1 MRKLFIPL
9 LLCSALEANEKNG
22 FFIEAGFETGL
33 LEGTQTQ
40 EKNYT
45 TTQTTTKTTTN
56 NYNYLPLNSIL
67 QRATNLFKDADI
79 SKLSFSSLS
88 PVRASLDLSGHLTI
102 ENFLPYNLNNVKLS
116 FTDAQGNVIDLGV
129 IETLPKQSKIVLSY
143 QQFNETKQVFD
154 NIMEEQ
160 KKYYEKEAERRKNKT
175 TSSVS
180 ETNREPSF
188 TFPTFEVLSTPH
200 SDPNTQRVFEAL
212 SKINTNLVMKYSD
225 TNNFE
230 SAKDKTEKFTAKTA
244 EEFTN
249 LMLNMIAVLDS
260 QSWGDAI
267 LNAPF
272 EFTDNKQSGE
282 CTNKGDSNDNCV
294 YPQKNGLVKSNVDKK
309 YVLDKQSIVNN
320 FRGKTDLD
328 VSLLNGAGVD
338 GLGSNTTPTNNDD
351 GKNYGQLAVV
361 ASALNPQKLFGTD
374 YKTIN
379 LADLRA
385 ILHEFSHTKGYTHNG
400 NMTYQRVPVV
410 GSNGQQEKK
419 DDGAL
424 KDSDG
429 LPYNVC
435 SLYGGQ
441 GQPSFPSNYPNSIY
455 HNCAD
460 VPAGFLG
467 VTAAVWQQ
475 LINQNALPIN
485 FANLNSQTNYNLN
498 ATLNTQDMANS
509 VIGTIQ
515 KTLTATSTT
524 TTTSYHHSKSLQR
537 FRSPLL
543 GINVKIGYQNY
554 FNDFIGL
561 AYYGIIKYNYA
572 KAANQKVQQ
581 LSYGGGIDLLLDFIT
596 TYSNKNSPTGIQT
609 RRNFS
614 SSFGI
619 FGGLRGL
626 YNSYYA
632 LNKVKGSGNLDAAT
646 GLNYRY
652 KHSKYSVGIS
662 IPLIQRK
669 ASVISSGSDYTNSFV
684 FNEGASHFKVF
695 FNYGWVF

>member
-9 LLCSALEANEKNG
+9 LLFSALEANEKNG

-40 EKNYT
+40 EKRH
-45 TTQTTTKTTTN
+45 TTTKNTYAT
-56 NYNYLPLNSIL
+56 YNYLPTDSVLK
-67 QRATNLFKDADI
+67 RAANLFTNAEAI
-79 SKLSFSSLS
+79 SKLKFSSLS
-88 PVRASLDLSGHLTI
+88 PVRVLYMYNGQLTI
-102 ENFLPYNLNNVKLS
+102 ENFLPYNLSNVKLS

-129 IETLPKQSKIVLSY
+129 IETIPKHSKIVLPG
-143 QQFNETKQVFD
+143 EAFD
-154 NIMEEQ
+154 SLKIDPYTLFLP
-160 KKYYEKEAERRKNKT
+160 KIEA
-175 TSSVS
+175 TSTSI
-180 ETNREPSF
+180 
-188 TFPTFEVLSTPH
+188 
-200 SDPNTQRVFEAL
+200 SDTNTQRVFETL
-212 SKINTNLVMKYSD
+212 NKIKTDLVVNYRNENK
-225 TNNFE
+225 F
-230 SAKDKTEKFTAKTA
+230 KDHENHWEAFTPQTA

-272 EFTDNKQSGE
+272 EFTNKGGGECDTSKENDCVNPGTNGVVNSQNKSYVLNKQ
-282 CTNKGDSNDNCV
+282 D
-294 YPQKNGLVKSNVDKK
+294 
-309 YVLDKQSIVNN
+309 IVNK
-320 FRGKTDLD
+320 FRNKADLD
-328 VSLLNGAGVD
+328 VIVLKDSGVV
-338 GLGSNTTPTNNDD
+338 GLGSDITPSNNDD
-351 GKNYGQLAVV
+351 GKHYGQLGVV
-361 ASALNPQKLFGTD
+361 ASALEPQKLFGND
-374 YKTIN
+374 LKTIN
-379 LADLRA
+379 LADLRT

-400 NMTYQRVPVV
+400 NMTYQRVPVMK
-410 GSNGQQEKK
+410 NGQVEKDNNGK
-419 DDGAL
+419 P

-441 GQPSFPSNYPNSIY
+441 GQSAFPSNYPNSIY

-475 LINQNALPIN
+475 LINQNALPIDY
-485 FANLNSQTNYNLN
+485 ANLSAQTNYNLN
-498 ATLNTQDMANS
+498 ASLNTQDLANS
-509 VIGTIQ
+509 MLGTIQ
-515 KTLTATSTT
+515 KTFVTSSVTNHYF
-524 TTTSYHHSKSLQR
+524 SSASQS
-537 FRSPLL
+537 FRSPIL
-543 GINVKIGYQNY
+543 GVNAKIGYQNY

-561 AYYGIIKYNYA
+561 AYYGIIKYNYS
-572 KAANQKVQQ
+572 KALNQKFQQ
-581 LSYGGGIDLLLDFIT
+581 LSYGGGIDLLVDFIT
-596 TYSNKNSPTGIQT
+596 TYSNKNSPTGVQT
-609 RRNFS
+609 KRNFS

-626 YNSYYA
+626 YNSYYV
-632 LNKVKGSGNLDAAT
+632 LNKVKGSGNLDVAT

-669 ASVISSGSDYTNSFV
+669 ASVVSSSSDYTNSFV

>member
-9 LLCSALEANEKNG
+9 LLFSALEANEKNG

-40 EKNYT
+40 EKRH
-45 TTQTTTKTTTN
+45 TTTKNTYAT
-56 NYNYLPLNSIL
+56 YNYLPTDTIL
-67 QRATNLFKDADI
+67 KRAANLFTDAKSI
-79 SKLSFSSLS
+79 SQLNFSSLS
-88 PVRASLDLSGHLTI
+88 PVKVLYVGGKLTI
-102 ENFLPYNLNNVKLS
+102 ENFLPYNLSNVKLS
-116 FTDAQGNVIDLGV
+116 FTDAQGNAIDLGV
-129 IETLPKQSKIVLSY
+129 IETIPKHSKIVLPG
-143 QQFNETKQVFD
+143 EAFD
-154 NIMEEQ
+154 SL
-160 KKYYEKEAERRKNKT
+160 KEAFDKIGPYTFFLPKFEA
-175 TSSVS
+175 TSTSI
-180 ETNREPSF
+180 
-188 TFPTFEVLSTPH
+188 
-200 SDPNTQRVFEAL
+200 SDANTQRVFETL
-212 SKINTNLVMKYSD
+212 NNIKTNLIMKYSNENPSNFN
-225 TNNFE
+225 TCPYNNNGNT
-230 SAKDKTEKFTAKTA
+230 KNDCWQNFTPQTA

-272 EFTDNKQSGE
+272 EFTNSPTDCDNDSSKCVNPGVNGRVDSKVDQQYILNKQG
-282 CTNKGDSNDNCV
+282 
-294 YPQKNGLVKSNVDKK
+294 
-309 YVLDKQSIVNN
+309 IVNN
-320 FRGKTDLD
+320 FRKKIEID
-328 VSLLNGAGVD
+328 
-338 GLGSNTTPTNNDD
+338 
-351 GKNYGQLAVV
+351 AVV
-361 ASALNPQKLFGTD
+361 LKNSGVVGLANGYGNDGEYGTLGVEAYALEPQKLFGND
-374 YKTIN
+374 LKTIN
-379 LADLRA
+379 LEDLRT

-400 NMTYQRVPVV
+400 NMTYQRVPT
-410 GSNGQQEKK
+410 GQNENGKP
-419 DDGAL
+419 

-435 SLYGGQ
+435 SLYGGSN
-441 GQPSFPSNYPNSIY
+441 QPAFPSNYPNSIY

-485 FANLNSQTNYNLN
+485 YANLGSQTNYNLN
-498 ATLNTQDMANS
+498 ASLNTQDLANS
-509 VIGTIQ
+509 MLGTIQ
-515 KTLTATSTT
+515 KTFVTSSVTNHYF
-524 TTTSYHHSKSLQR
+524 SSASQS
-537 FRSPLL
+537 FRSPIL
-543 GINVKIGYQNY
+543 GVNAKIGYQNY

-561 AYYGIIKYNYA
+561 AYYGIVKYNYS
-572 KAANQKVQQ
+572 KALNQKFQQ

-596 TYSNKNSPTGIQT
+596 TYSNKNSPIDIQT

-626 YNSYYA
+626 YNSYYV
-632 LNKVKGSGNLDAAT
+632 LNKVKGSGNLDVAT

-669 ASVISSGSDYTNSFV
+669 ASVVSSGSDYTNSFV

>member
-9 LLCSALEANEKNG
+9 LLFSALEANEKNG

-40 EKNYT
+40 EKRH
-45 TTQTTTKTTTN
+45 TTTKNTYAT
-56 NYNYLPLNSIL
+56 YNYLPTDTIL
-67 QRATNLFKDADI
+67 KRAANLFTDAKSI
-79 SKLSFSSLS
+79 SQLNFSSLS
-88 PVRASLDLSGHLTI
+88 PVKVLYIGGKLTI
-102 ENFLPYNLNNVKLS
+102 ENFLPYNLSNVKIS
-116 FTDAQGNVIDLGV
+116 FTDAQGNMIDLGV
-129 IETLPKQSKIVLSY
+129 IETIPKHSKIVLPG
-143 QQFNETKQVFD
+143 EAFD
-154 NIMEEQ
+154 SL
-160 KKYYEKEAERRKNKT
+160 KEAFDKIDPYTFFLPKFEA
-175 TSSVS
+175 TSTSVS
-180 ETNREPSF
+180 
-188 TFPTFEVLSTPH
+188 
-200 SDPNTQRVFEAL
+200 DANTQRVFETL
-212 SKINTNLVMKYSD
+212 NKIKTNLIMKYSNENPSNFN
-225 TNNFE
+225 TCPYNNNGNT
-230 SAKDKTEKFTAKTA
+230 KNDCWQPFTPQTA

-272 EFTDNKQSGE
+272 DFTNSSTDCDNDPSKCVNPGINGRVDSKVDQQYVLNKQG
-282 CTNKGDSNDNCV
+282 
-294 YPQKNGLVKSNVDKK
+294 
-309 YVLDKQSIVNN
+309 IVNN
-320 FRGKTDLD
+320 FRKKIEID
-328 VSLLNGAGVD
+328 
-338 GLGSNTTPTNNDD
+338 
-351 GKNYGQLAVV
+351 AVV
-361 ASALNPQKLFGTD
+361 LKNSGVVGLANGYGNDGEYGTLGVEAYALDPTKLFGNNL
-374 YKTIN
+374 KTIN
-379 LADLRA
+379 LADLRT
-385 ILHEFSHTKGYTHNG
+385 ILHEFSHTKGYGHNG
-400 NMTYQRVPVV
+400 NMTYQRVPT
-410 GSNGQQEKK
+410 GQSENGKP
-419 DDGAL
+419 

-441 GQPSFPSNYPNSIY
+441 GQSAFPSNYPNSIY

-485 FANLNSQTNYNLN
+485 FANLGSQTNYNLN
-498 ATLNTQDMANS
+498 ASLNTQDLANS
-509 VIGTIQ
+509 MLSTIQ
-515 KTLTATSTT
+515 KTFVTSSVTNHYF
-524 TTTSYHHSKSLQR
+524 SSASQN
-537 FRSPLL
+537 FRSPIL
-543 GINVKIGYQNY
+543 GVNAKIGYQNY

-581 LSYGGGIDLLLDFIT
+581 LSYGGGIDLLVDFIT
-596 TYSNKNSPTGIQT
+596 TYSNKNSPIGIQT

-632 LNKVKGSGNLDAAT
+632 LNKVKGSGNLDVAT

-669 ASVISSGSDYTNSFV
+669 ASIVSSDGDYTNSLV

>member
-40 EKNYT
+40 EKRHT

-180 ETNREPSF
+180 ETKREPSF

-272 EFTDNKQSGE
+272 DF
-282 CTNKGDSNDNCV
+282 TNKGGEECDTGKENECV
-294 YPQKNGLVKSNVDKK
+294 NPGTNGRVNSQNAS
-309 YVLDKQSIVNN
+309 YVLNKQDIVNK
-320 FRGKTDLD
+320 FRNKADLD
-328 VSLLNGAGVD
+328 VVVLKDSGVV
-338 GLGSNTTPTNNDD
+338 GLGSDITPSNNDD
-351 GKNYGQLAVV
+351 GKHYGQLGVV
-361 ASALNPQKLFGTD
+361 ASALDPKKLFGNNL
-374 YKTIN
+374 KTIN
-379 LADLRA
+379 LQDLRT

-400 NMTYQRVPVV
+400 NMTYQRVPT
-410 GSNGQQEKK
+410 GQNENGKP
-419 DDGAL
+419 

-485 FANLNSQTNYNLN
+485 FANLGSQTNYNLN
-498 ATLNTQDMANS
+498 ASLNTQDLANS
-509 VIGTIQ
+509 MLSTIQ
-515 KTLTATSTT
+515 KTFVTSSVTNHYFSS
-524 TTTSYHHSKSLQR
+524 TSQS
-537 FRSPLL
+537 FRSPIL
-543 GINVKIGYQNY
+543 GVNAKIGYQNY

-572 KAANQKVQQ
+572 KASSEKVQQ
-581 LSYGGGIDLLLDFIT
+581 LSYGGGIDLLVDFIT
-596 TYSNKNSPTGIQT
+596 TYSNKNNPIDIQT

-632 LNKVKGSGNLDAAT
+632 LNKVKGSGNLDVAT

-669 ASVISSGSDYTNSFV
+669 ASVVSSNGDYTDSLV

>member
-1 MRKLFIPL
+1 MKKLFIPL
-9 LLCSALEANEKNG
+9 LLFSTLEANEKNG

-40 EKNYT
+40 EKRH
-45 TTQTTTKTTTN
+45 TTTKNTYAT
-56 NYNYLPLNSIL
+56 YNYLPTDTIL
-67 QRATNLFKDADI
+67 KRAANLFTNAEAI
-79 SKLSFSSLS
+79 SKLKFSSLS
-88 PVRASLDLSGHLTI
+88 PVRVLYMYNGQLTI

-129 IETLPKQSKIVLSY
+129 IETIPKHSKIVLPG
-143 QQFNETKQVFD
+143 EAFD
-154 NIMEEQ
+154 SLKIDPYTLFLP
-160 KKYYEKEAERRKNKT
+160 KIEA
-175 TSSVS
+175 TSTSVS
-180 ETNREPSF
+180 
-188 TFPTFEVLSTPH
+188 
-200 SDPNTQRVFEAL
+200 DANTQRVFETL
-212 SKINTNLVMKYSD
+212 NKIKTNLIVNYRNENK
-225 TNNFE
+225 F
-230 SAKDKTEKFTAKTA
+230 KDHENHWEAFTPQTA

-272 EFTDNKQSGE
+272 EFTNKGEGGE
-282 CTNKGDSNDNCV
+282 CDTSKENDCV
-294 YPQKNGLVKSNVDKK
+294 NPGTNGLVNSKVDQQ
-309 YVLDKQSIVNN
+309 YVLNKQDIVNK
-320 FRGKTDLD
+320 FRNKADLD
-328 VSLLNGAGVD
+328 VVVLKDSGVV
-338 GLGSNTTPTNNDD
+338 GLGSDITPSNNDD
-351 GKNYGQLAVV
+351 GKHYGQLGVV
-361 ASALNPQKLFGTD
+361 ASALDPKKLFGND
-374 YKTIN
+374 LKTIK
-379 LADLRA
+379 LEDLRT

-400 NMTYQRVPVV
+400 NMTYQRVPVMKDGQV
-410 GSNGQQEKK
+410 EKDNNGKP
-419 DDGAL
+419 

-435 SLYGGQ
+435 SLYGGSN
-441 GQPSFPSNYPNSIY
+441 QPAFPSNYPNSIY

-485 FANLNSQTNYNLN
+485 YANLGSQTNYNLN
-498 ATLNTQDMANS
+498 ASLNTQDLANS
-509 VIGTIQ
+509 MLSTIQ
-515 KTLTATSTT
+515 KTFLTSSVTNHYSSSASQ
-524 TTTSYHHSKSLQR
+524 S
-537 FRSPLL
+537 FRSPIL
-543 GINVKIGYQNY
+543 GVNAKIGYQNY

-561 AYYGIIKYNYA
+561 AYYGIIKYNYS
-572 KAANQKVQQ
+572 KALNQKFQQ

-609 RRNFS
+609 RKNFS

-626 YNSYYA
+626 YNSYYV
-632 LNKVKGSGNLDAAT
+632 LNKVKGSGNLDVAT

-669 ASVISSGSDYTNSFV
+669 ASVVSSGGDYTNSFV

>member
-9 LLCSALEANEKNG
+9 LLFSALEANEKNG
-22 FFIEAGFETGL
+22 FFVEAGFETGL
-33 LEGTQTQ
+33 LEGAQTQ
-40 EKNYT
+40 EKRH
-45 TTQTTTKTTTN
+45 TTTKNTYAT
-56 NYNYLPLNSIL
+56 YNYLPTDAVLK
-67 QRATNLFKDADI
+67 RAANLFTNAEAI
-79 SKLSFSSLS
+79 SKLKFSSLS
-88 PVRASLDLSGHLTI
+88 PVRVLYMYNGQLTI
-102 ENFLPYNLNNVKLS
+102 ENFLPYNLSNVKLS

-129 IETLPKQSKIVLSY
+129 IETIPKHSKIVLPG
-143 QQFNETKQVFD
+143 EAFD
-154 NIMEEQ
+154 GLKIDPYTLFLP
-160 KKYYEKEAERRKNKT
+160 KIEA
-175 TSSVS
+175 TSTSVS
-180 ETNREPSF
+180 
-188 TFPTFEVLSTPH
+188 
-200 SDPNTQRVFEAL
+200 DANTQRVFETL
-212 SKINTNLVMKYSD
+212 NKIKTNLVVNYRNENK
-225 TNNFE
+225 F
-230 SAKDKTEKFTAKTA
+230 KDHENHWEAFTPQTA

-272 EFTDNKQSGE
+272 EFTNKGGGE
-282 CTNKGDSNDNCV
+282 CDTSKENDCV
-294 YPQKNGLVKSNVDKK
+294 NPGTNGLVNPQNKS
-309 YVLDKQSIVNN
+309 YVLNKQDIVNK
-320 FRGKTDLD
+320 FRNKADLD
-328 VSLLNGAGVD
+328 VVILKDSGVV
-338 GLGSNTTPTNNDD
+338 GLGSDITPSNNDD
-351 GKNYGQLAVV
+351 GKHYGQLGVV
-361 ASALNPQKLFGTD
+361 ASALDPKKLFGNNL
-374 YKTIN
+374 KTIN
-379 LADLRA
+379 LEDLRT

-400 NMTYQRVPVV
+400 NMTYQRVPT
-410 GSNGQQEKK
+410 GQNENGKP
-419 DDGAL
+419 

-435 SLYGGQ
+435 SRFNGSGQ
-441 GQPSFPSNYPNSIY
+441 TAFPSNYPNSIY

-498 ATLNTQDMANS
+498 ASLNTQDLANS
-509 VIGTIQ
+509 MLSTIQ
-515 KTLTATSTT
+515 KTFVTSSVTNHY
-524 TTTSYHHSKSLQR
+524 SSSASQS
-537 FRSPLL
+537 FRSPIL
-543 GINVKIGYQNY
+543 GVNAKIGYQNY

-581 LSYGGGIDLLLDFIT
+581 LSYGGGIDLLVDFIT
-596 TYSNKNSPTGIQT
+596 TYSNKNSPIDIQT

-632 LNKVKGSGNLDAAT
+632 LNKVKGSANLDVAT

-662 IPLIQRK
+662 VPLIQRK
-669 ASVISSGSDYTNSFV
+669 ASIVSSDGDYTNSLV

>member
-9 LLCSALEANEKNG
+9 LLFSALEANEKNG

-40 EKNYT
+40 EKRH
-45 TTQTTTKTTTN
+45 TTTKNTYAT
-56 NYNYLPLNSIL
+56 YSYLPTDSVLK
-67 QRATNLFKDADI
+67 RAANLFTDAKSI
-79 SKLSFSSLS
+79 SQLNFSSLS
-88 PVRASLDLSGHLTI
+88 PVKVLYIGGQLTI
-102 ENFLPYNLNNVKLS
+102 ENFLPYNLSNVKLS

-129 IETLPKQSKIVLSY
+129 IETIPKHSKIVLPG
-143 QQFNETKQVFD
+143 EAFD
-154 NIMEEQ
+154 SL
-160 KKYYEKEAERRKNKT
+160 KEAFDKISPYTFFFPKFET
-175 TSSVS
+175 TSTSI
-180 ETNREPSF
+180 
-188 TFPTFEVLSTPH
+188 
-200 SDPNTQRVFEAL
+200 SDANTQRVFETL
-212 SKINTNLVMKYSD
+212 NNIKTNLIMKYSNKNPSNFN
-225 TNNFE
+225 TCPYNNNGNT
-230 SAKDKTEKFTAKTA
+230 KNDCWQNFTPQTA

-272 EFTDNKQSGE
+272 EFTNKGGGGECDTSKENDCVNPGVNGRVDTKVDQQYILNKQG
-282 CTNKGDSNDNCV
+282 
-294 YPQKNGLVKSNVDKK
+294 
-309 YVLDKQSIVNN
+309 IINN
-320 FRGKTDLD
+320 FRKKIEID
-328 VSLLNGAGVD
+328 
-338 GLGSNTTPTNNDD
+338 
-351 GKNYGQLAVV
+351 AVV
-361 ASALNPQKLFGTD
+361 LKNSGVVGLANGYGNDGEYGTLGVEAYALEPKKLFGND
-374 YKTIN
+374 LKTIN
-379 LADLRA
+379 LEDLRT
-385 ILHEFSHTKGYTHNG
+385 ILHEFSHTKGYGHNG
-400 NMTYQRVPVV
+400 NMTYQRVPT
-410 GSNGQQEKK
+410 GQSENGKP
-419 DDGAL
+419 

-435 SLYGGQ
+435 SLYGGSN
-441 GQPSFPSNYPNSIY
+441 QPAFPSNYPNSIY

-485 FANLNSQTNYNLN
+485 YANLSAQTNYNLN
-498 ATLNTQDMANS
+498 ASLNTQDLANS
-509 VIGTIQ
+509 MLSTIQ
-515 KTLTATSTT
+515 KTFVTSSVTNHYF
-524 TTTSYHHSKSLQR
+524 SSASQS
-537 FRSPLL
+537 FRSPIL
-543 GINVKIGYQNY
+543 GVNAKIGYQNY

-561 AYYGIIKYNYA
+561 AYYGIVKYNYS
-572 KAANQKVQQ
+572 KALNQKFQQ

-596 TYSNKNSPTGIQT
+596 TYSNKNSPIGVQT

-626 YNSYYA
+626 YNSYYV
-632 LNKVKGSGNLDAAT
+632 LNKVKGSGNLDVAT

-669 ASVISSGSDYTNSFV
+669 ASVVSSGSDYTNSFV

>member
-9 LLCSALEANEKNG
+9 LLFSALEANEKNG

-40 EKNYT
+40 EKRYA
-45 TTQTTTKTTTN
+45 TTKNTYAT
-56 NYNYLPLNSIL
+56 YNYLPTDTIL
-67 QRATNLFKDADI
+67 KRAANLFTDAKSI
-79 SKLSFSSLS
+79 SQLNFSSLS
-88 PVRASLDLSGHLTI
+88 PVKVLYIGGKLTI
-102 ENFLPYNLNNVKLS
+102 ENFLPYNLSNVKLS

-129 IETLPKQSKIVLSY
+129 IETIPKHSKIVLPG
-143 QQFNETKQVFD
+143 EAFD
-154 NIMEEQ
+154 SL
-160 KKYYEKEAERRKNKT
+160 KEAFDKIGPYTFFLPKFEA
-175 TSSVS
+175 TSTSVS
-180 ETNREPSF
+180 
-188 TFPTFEVLSTPH
+188 
-200 SDPNTQRVFEAL
+200 DANTQRVFETL
-212 SKINTNLVMKYSD
+212 NKIKTNLIMKYSNENPSNFN
-225 TNNFE
+225 TCPYNNNGNT
-230 SAKDKTEKFTAKTA
+230 KNDCWQPFTPQTA

-272 EFTDNKQSGE
+272 EFTNSSTDCDN
-282 CTNKGDSNDNCV
+282 DSSKCV
-294 YPQKNGLVKSNVDKK
+294 NPGINGRVDSKVDQK
-309 YVLDKQSIVNN
+309 YVLNKQGIVNN
-320 FRGKTDLD
+320 FRKKIEID
-328 VSLLNGAGVD
+328 
-338 GLGSNTTPTNNDD
+338 
-351 GKNYGQLAVV
+351 AVV
-361 ASALNPQKLFGTD
+361 LKDSGVVGLANGYGNDGEYGTLGVEAYALEPQKLFGNNL
-374 YKTIN
+374 KTIN
-379 LADLRA
+379 LADLRT

-400 NMTYQRVPVV
+400 NMTYQRVPT
-410 GSNGQQEKK
+410 GQNENGKP
-419 DDGAL
+419 

-435 SLYGGQ
+435 SLYGGSN
-441 GQPSFPSNYPNSIY
+441 QPAFPSNYPNSIY

-485 FANLNSQTNYNLN
+485 YANLGSQTNYNLN
-498 ATLNTQDMANS
+498 ASLNTQDLANS
-509 VIGTIQ
+509 MLSTIQ
-515 KTLTATSTT
+515 KTFVTSSVTNHY
-524 TTTSYHHSKSLQR
+524 SSSASQS
-537 FRSPLL
+537 FRSPIL
-543 GINVKIGYQNY
+543 GVNAKIGYQNY

-572 KAANQKVQQ
+572 KAINQKVQQ

-596 TYSNKNSPTGIQT
+596 TYSNKNNPTGIQT
-609 RRNFS
+609 KRNFS

-626 YNSYYA
+626 YNSYYV
-632 LNKVKGSGNLDAAT
+632 LNKVKGSGNLDVAT

-669 ASVISSGSDYTNSFV
+669 ASIVSSGDGYTNSLV

>member
-1 MRKLFIPL
+1 MRKLFTSFL
-9 LLCSALEANEKNG
+9 LFSALEANEKNG

-40 EKNYT
+40 EKRH
-45 TTQTTTKTTTN
+45 TTTKNTYAT
-56 NYNYLPLNSIL
+56 YNYLPTDAVLK
-67 QRATNLFKDADI
+67 RAANLFTDAKSI
-79 SKLSFSSLS
+79 SQLNFSSLS
-88 PVRASLDLSGHLTI
+88 PVKVLYIGGKLTI
-102 ENFLPYNLNNVKLS
+102 ENFLPYNLSNVKIS

-129 IETLPKQSKIVLSY
+129 IETIPKHSKIVLPG
-143 QQFNETKQVFD
+143 EAFD
-154 NIMEEQ
+154 SL
-160 KKYYEKEAERRKNKT
+160 KEAFDKIGPYTFFFPKFEA
-175 TSSVS
+175 TSTSVS
-180 ETNREPSF
+180 
-188 TFPTFEVLSTPH
+188 
-200 SDPNTQRVFEAL
+200 DANTQRVFETL
-212 SKINTNLVMKYSD
+212 NKIKTNLIMKYSNENPSNFN
-225 TNNFE
+225 TCPYNNNGNT
-230 SAKDKTEKFTAKTA
+230 KNDCWQPFTPQTA

-272 EFTDNKQSGE
+272 DFTNSSTDCDNDLSKCVNPGINGRVDSKVDQQYVLNKQG
-282 CTNKGDSNDNCV
+282 
-294 YPQKNGLVKSNVDKK
+294 
-309 YVLDKQSIVNN
+309 IVNN
-320 FRGKTDLD
+320 FRKKIEID
-328 VSLLNGAGVD
+328 
-338 GLGSNTTPTNNDD
+338 
-351 GKNYGQLAVV
+351 AVV
-361 ASALNPQKLFGTD
+361 LKSSGVVGLANGYGNDGEYGTLGVEAYALDPKKLFGNNL
-374 YKTIN
+374 KTIN
-379 LADLRA
+379 LEDLRT
-385 ILHEFSHTKGYTHNG
+385 ILHEFSHTKGYGHNG
-400 NMTYQRVPVV
+400 NMTYQRVPT
-410 GSNGQQEKK
+410 GQNENGKP
-419 DDGAL
+419 

-441 GQPSFPSNYPNSIY
+441 GQSAFPSNYPNSIY

-485 FANLNSQTNYNLN
+485 FANLGSQTNYNLN
-498 ATLNTQDMANS
+498 ASLNTQDLANS
-509 VIGTIQ
+509 MLSTIQ
-515 KTLTATSTT
+515 KTFVTSSVTNHYF
-524 TTTSYHHSKSLQR
+524 SSASQN
-537 FRSPLL
+537 FRSPIL
-543 GINVKIGYQNY
+543 GVNAKIGYQNY

-596 TYSNKNSPTGIQT
+596 TYSNKNSPIDIQT

-632 LNKVKGSGNLDAAT
+632 LNKVKGSGNLDVAT

-669 ASVISSGSDYTNSFV
+669 ASIVSSNGDYTNSFV

>member
-9 LLCSALEANEKNG
+9 LLFSALEANEKNG

-40 EKNYT
+40 EKRH
-45 TTQTTTKTTTN
+45 TTTKNTYAT
-56 NYNYLPLNSIL
+56 YNYLPTDTIL
-67 QRATNLFKDADI
+67 KRAANLFTDAKSI
-79 SKLSFSSLS
+79 SQLNFSSLS
-88 PVRASLDLSGHLTI
+88 PVKVLYIGGKLTI
-102 ENFLPYNLNNVKLS
+102 ENFLPYNLSNVKLS
-116 FTDAQGNVIDLGV
+116 FKDAQGNVIDLGV
-129 IETLPKQSKIVLSY
+129 IETIPKHSKIVLPG
-143 QQFNETKQVFD
+143 EAFD
-154 NIMEEQ
+154 SL
-160 KKYYEKEAERRKNKT
+160 KEAFDKIDPYTFFFPKFEA
-175 TSSVS
+175 TSTSVS
-180 ETNREPSF
+180 
-188 TFPTFEVLSTPH
+188 
-200 SDPNTQRVFEAL
+200 DANTQRVFETL
-212 SKINTNLVMKYSD
+212 NKIKTNLIMKYSNENP
-225 TNNFE
+225 NNFNTCPYNNNGNT
-230 SAKDKTEKFTAKTA
+230 KNDCWQPFTPQTA

-272 EFTDNKQSGE
+272 EFTNSSTDCDNDPSKCVNPGTNGRVDSKVDQQYVLNKQG
-282 CTNKGDSNDNCV
+282 
-294 YPQKNGLVKSNVDKK
+294 
-309 YVLDKQSIVNN
+309 IVNN
-320 FRGKTDLD
+320 FRKKIEID
-328 VSLLNGAGVD
+328 
-338 GLGSNTTPTNNDD
+338 
-351 GKNYGQLAVV
+351 AVV
-361 ASALNPQKLFGTD
+361 LKNSGVVGLANGYGNDGEYGTLGVEAYALEPQKLFSD
-374 YKTIN
+374 NLKTIN
-379 LADLRA
+379 LEDLRT
-385 ILHEFSHTKGYTHNG
+385 ILHEFSHTKGYGHNG
-400 NMTYQRVPVV
+400 NMTYQRVPT
-410 GSNGQQEKK
+410 GQNENGKP
-419 DDGAL
+419 

-435 SLYGGQ
+435 SLYGKSN
-441 GQPSFPSNYPNSIY
+441 QPAFPSNYPNSIY

-485 FANLNSQTNYNLN
+485 YANLGSQTNYNLN
-498 ATLNTQDMANS
+498 ASLNTQDMANS
-509 VIGTIQ
+509 VISTIQ
-515 KTLTATSTT
+515 KTFVTSSVTNHYF
-524 TTTSYHHSKSLQR
+524 SSASQS
-537 FRSPLL
+537 FRSPIL
-543 GINVKIGYQNY
+543 GVNAKIGYQNY

-561 AYYGIIKYNYA
+561 AYYGIIKYNYS
-572 KAANQKVQQ
+572 KAVNEKVQQ

-596 TYSNKNSPTGIQT
+596 TYSNKNSPTDIQT

-626 YNSYYA
+626 YNSYYV
-632 LNKVKGSGNLDAAT
+632 LNKVKGSANLDVAT

-669 ASVISSGSDYTNSFV
+669 ARVVSSSGDYTNSFV

>member
-9 LLCSALEANEKNG
+9 LLFSALEANQKNG

-40 EKNYT
+40 E
-45 TTQTTTKTTTN
+45 QRRTTTKNTYAT
-56 NYNYLPLNSIL
+56 YNYLPTDTIL
-67 QRATNLFKDADI
+67 KRAANLFTDSKSI
-79 SKLSFSSLS
+79 SQLNFSSLS
-88 PVRASLDLSGHLTI
+88 PVKVLYIGGKLTI

-129 IETLPKQSKIVLSY
+129 IETIPKHSKIVLPGDA
-143 QQFNETKQVFD
+143 FD
-154 NIMEEQ
+154 SL
-160 KKYYEKEAERRKNKT
+160 KEAFDKIDPYTFFFPKFEA
-175 TSSVS
+175 TSTSVS
-180 ETNREPSF
+180 
-188 TFPTFEVLSTPH
+188 
-200 SDPNTQRVFEAL
+200 DANTQRVFETL
-212 SKINTNLVMKYSD
+212 NKIKTNLIMKYSNENP
-225 TNNFE
+225 NNFNTCPYNNNGNT
-230 SAKDKTEKFTAKTA
+230 KNDCWQPFTPQTA

-272 EFTDNKQSGE
+272 DFTNSSTDCDNDLSKCVNPGINGRVDSKVDQQYVLNKQG
-282 CTNKGDSNDNCV
+282 
-294 YPQKNGLVKSNVDKK
+294 
-309 YVLDKQSIVNN
+309 IVNN
-320 FRGKTDLD
+320 FRKKIEID
-328 VSLLNGAGVD
+328 
-338 GLGSNTTPTNNDD
+338 
-351 GKNYGQLAVV
+351 AVV
-361 ASALNPQKLFGTD
+361 LKNSGVVGLANGYGNDGEYGTLGVEASALDPKKLFGND
-374 YKTIN
+374 LKTIK
-379 LADLRA
+379 LEDLRT

-400 NMTYQRVPVV
+400 NMTYQRVPT
-410 GSNGQQEKK
+410 GQNENGKP
-419 DDGAL
+419 

-441 GQPSFPSNYPNSIY
+441 GQSAFPSNYPNSIY

-485 FANLNSQTNYNLN
+485 YANLGSQTNYNLN
-498 ATLNTQDMANS
+498 ASLNTQDLANS
-509 VIGTIQ
+509 MLSTIQ
-515 KTLTATSTT
+515 KTFVTSSVTNHYSSS
-524 TTTSYHHSKSLQR
+524 TSQS
-537 FRSPLL
+537 FRSPIL
-543 GINVKIGYQNY
+543 GVNAKIGYQNY

-572 KAANQKVQQ
+572 KAINQKVQQ

-596 TYSNKNSPTGIQT
+596 TYSNKNNPTDIQT
-609 RRNFS
+609 KRNFS

-626 YNSYYA
+626 YNSYYV
-632 LNKVKGSGNLDAAT
+632 LNKVKESGNLDVAT

-669 ASVISSGSDYTNSFV
+669 ASVVSSGGDYTNSFV

>member
-1 MRKLFIPL
+1 MRKLFTSFL
-9 LLCSALEANEKNG
+9 LFSALEANEKNG

-40 EKNYT
+40 EKRH
-45 TTQTTTKTTTN
+45 TTTKNTYAT
-56 NYNYLPLNSIL
+56 YNYLPTDTIL
-67 QRATNLFKDADI
+67 KRAANLFTNAEAI
-79 SKLSFSSLS
+79 SKLKFSSLS
-88 PVRASLDLSGHLTI
+88 PVRVLYMLNGQLTI
-102 ENFLPYNLNNVKLS
+102 ENFLPYNLSNVKLS

-129 IETLPKQSKIVLSY
+129 IETIPKHSKIVLPG
-143 QQFNETKQVFD
+143 EAFD
-154 NIMEEQ
+154 SLKVDPYTLFLPKI
-160 KKYYEKEAERRKNKT
+160 EA
-175 TSSVS
+175 TSTSVS
-180 ETNREPSF
+180 
-188 TFPTFEVLSTPH
+188 
-200 SDPNTQRVFEAL
+200 DANTQRVFETL
-212 SKINTNLVMKYSD
+212 NKIKTDLVVNYRNENK
-225 TNNFE
+225 F
-230 SAKDKTEKFTAKTA
+230 KDHENHWEAFTPQTA

-272 EFTDNKQSGE
+272 DF
-282 CTNKGDSNDNCV
+282 TNKGGEECDTGKENECV
-294 YPQKNGLVKSNVDKK
+294 NPGTNGRVNSQNAS
-309 YVLDKQSIVNN
+309 YVLNKQDIVNK
-320 FRGKTDLD
+320 FRNKADLD
-328 VSLLNGAGVD
+328 VVVLKDSGVV
-338 GLGSNTTPTNNDD
+338 GLGSDITPSNNDD
-351 GKNYGQLAVV
+351 GKHYGQLGVV
-361 ASALNPQKLFGTD
+361 ASALDPTKLFGNNL
-374 YKTIN
+374 KTIN
-379 LADLRA
+379 LADLRT

-400 NMTYQRVPVV
+400 NMTYQRVPT
-410 GSNGQQEKK
+410 GQNENGKP
-419 DDGAL
+419 

-441 GQPSFPSNYPNSIY
+441 GQSAFPSNYPNSIY

-485 FANLNSQTNYNLN
+485 FANLGSQTNYNLN
-498 ATLNTQDMANS
+498 ASLNTQDLANS
-509 VIGTIQ
+509 MLSTIQ
-515 KTLTATSTT
+515 KTFVTSSVTNHYF
-524 TTTSYHHSKSLQR
+524 SSASQN
-537 FRSPLL
+537 FRSPIL
-543 GINVKIGYQNY
+543 GVNAKIGYQNY

-572 KAANQKVQQ
+572 KASSEKVQQ

-596 TYSNKNSPTGIQT
+596 TYSNKNSPIDIQT

-632 LNKVKGSGNLDAAT
+632 LNKVKGSANLDVAT

-669 ASVISSGSDYTNSFV
+669 ASIISSDGDYTNSFV
-684 FNEGASHFKVF
+684 FNEGAGHFKVF

>member
-9 LLCSALEANEKNG
+9 LLFSALEANEKNG

-40 EKNYT
+40 EKRH
-45 TTQTTTKTTTN
+45 TTTKNTYAT
-56 NYNYLPLNSIL
+56 YNYLPTDAVLK
-67 QRATNLFKDADI
+67 RAANLFTSAEAI
-79 SKLSFSSLS
+79 SKLKFSSLS
-88 PVRASLDLSGHLTI
+88 PVRVLYMYNGQLTI
-102 ENFLPYNLNNVKLS
+102 ENFLPYNLSNVKLS

-129 IETLPKQSKIVLSY
+129 IETIPKHSKIVLPG
-143 QQFNETKQVFD
+143 ETFD
-154 NIMEEQ
+154 SLKIDPYTLFLP
-160 KKYYEKEAERRKNKT
+160 KIEA
-175 TSSVS
+175 TSTSA
-180 ETNREPSF
+180 
-188 TFPTFEVLSTPH
+188 
-200 SDPNTQRVFEAL
+200 SDANTQRVFETL
-212 SKINTNLVMKYSD
+212 NKIKTDLVVNYRNENK
-225 TNNFE
+225 F
-230 SAKDKTEKFTAKTA
+230 KDHENHWEAFTPQTA

-272 EFTDNKQSGE
+272 DF
-282 CTNKGDSNDNCV
+282 TNKGGGEECDTSKENECV
-294 YPQKNGLVKSNVDKK
+294 NPGTNGRVNSQNES
-309 YVLDKQSIVNN
+309 YVLNKQDIVNK
-320 FRGKTDLD
+320 FRNKADLD
-328 VSLLNGAGVD
+328 VVVLKDSGVV
-338 GLGSNTTPTNNDD
+338 GLGSDITPSNNDD
-351 GKNYGQLAVV
+351 GKHYGQLGVV
-361 ASALNPQKLFGTD
+361 ASALDPTKLFGNNL
-374 YKTIN
+374 KTIN
-379 LADLRA
+379 LEDLRT
-385 ILHEFSHTKGYTHNG
+385 ILHEFSHTKGYGHNG
-400 NMTYQRVPVV
+400 NMTYQRVPT
-410 GSNGQQEKK
+410 GQNENGKP
-419 DDGAL
+419 

-441 GQPSFPSNYPNSIY
+441 GQSAFPSNYPNSIY

-485 FANLNSQTNYNLN
+485 FANLGSQTNYNLN
-498 ATLNTQDMANS
+498 ASLNTQDLANS
-509 VIGTIQ
+509 MLSTIQ
-515 KTLTATSTT
+515 KTFVTSSVTNHYF
-524 TTTSYHHSKSLQR
+524 SSASQN
-537 FRSPLL
+537 FRSPIL
-543 GINVKIGYQNY
+543 GVNAKIGYQNY

-596 TYSNKNSPTGIQT
+596 TYSNKNNPIDIQT

-632 LNKVKGSGNLDAAT
+632 LNKVKGSGNLDVAT

-669 ASVISSGSDYTNSFV
+669 ASIVSSDGDYTNSLV

>member
-9 LLCSALEANEKNG
+9 LLFSALEANEKNG

-33 LEGTQTQ
+33 LEGAQTQ
-40 EKNYT
+40 EKRH
-45 TTQTTTKTTTN
+45 TTTKNTYAT
-56 NYNYLPLNSIL
+56 YNYLPTDTIL
-67 QRATNLFKDADI
+67 KRAANLFTDAKSI
-79 SKLSFSSLS
+79 SQLTFSSLS
-88 PVRASLDLSGHLTI
+88 PVKVLYVGGKLTI
-102 ENFLPYNLNNVKLS
+102 ENFLPYNLSNVKLS

-129 IETLPKQSKIVLSY
+129 IETIPKHSKIVLPG
-143 QQFNETKQVFD
+143 EAFD
-154 NIMEEQ
+154 SL
-160 KKYYEKEAERRKNKT
+160 KEAFDKISPYTFFFPKFET
-175 TSSVS
+175 TSTSI
-180 ETNREPSF
+180 
-188 TFPTFEVLSTPH
+188 
-200 SDPNTQRVFEAL
+200 SDTNTQRVFETL
-212 SKINTNLVMKYSD
+212 NKIKTNLIMKYSNENP
-225 TNNFE
+225 NNFNTCPYNNNGNT
-230 SAKDKTEKFTAKTA
+230 KNDCWQNFTPQTA

-272 EFTDNKQSGE
+272 EFTNSSTDCDNNPSKCVNPGVNGRVDTKVDQQYILNKQG
-282 CTNKGDSNDNCV
+282 
-294 YPQKNGLVKSNVDKK
+294 
-309 YVLDKQSIVNN
+309 IINN
-320 FRGKTDLD
+320 FRKKIEID
-328 VSLLNGAGVD
+328 
-338 GLGSNTTPTNNDD
+338 
-351 GKNYGQLAVV
+351 AVV
-361 ASALNPQKLFGTD
+361 LKNSGVVGLANGYGNDGEYGTLGVEAYALEPQKLFGND
-374 YKTIN
+374 LKTIN
-379 LADLRA
+379 LEDLRT

-400 NMTYQRVPVV
+400 NMTYQRVPT
-410 GSNGQQEKK
+410 GQNENGKP
-419 DDGAL
+419 

-441 GQPSFPSNYPNSIY
+441 GQSAFPSNYPNSIY

-475 LINQNALPIN
+475 LINQNALPIDY
-485 FANLNSQTNYNLN
+485 ANLSAQTNYNLN
-498 ATLNTQDMANS
+498 ASLNTQDLANS
-509 VIGTIQ
+509 MLGTIQ
-515 KTLTATSTT
+515 KTFVTSSVTNHYF
-524 TTTSYHHSKSLQR
+524 SSASQS
-537 FRSPLL
+537 FRSPIL
-543 GINVKIGYQNY
+543 GVNAKIGYQNY

-561 AYYGIIKYNYA
+561 AYYGIIKYNYS
-572 KAANQKVQQ
+572 KALNQKFQQ
-581 LSYGGGIDLLLDFIT
+581 LSYGGGIDLLVDFIT
-596 TYSNKNSPTGIQT
+596 TYSNKNSPTGVQT
-609 RRNFS
+609 KRNFS

-626 YNSYYA
+626 YNSYYV
-632 LNKVKGSGNLDAAT
+632 LNKVKGSGNLDVAT

-669 ASVISSGSDYTNSFV
+669 ASVVSSSSDYTNSFV

>member
-40 EKNYT
+40 EKRH
-45 TTQTTTKTTTN
+45 TTTKNTYTT
-56 NYNYLPLNSIL
+56 YNYLPTDTIL
-67 QRATNLFKDADI
+67 KRAANLFTDAKSI
-79 SKLSFSSLS
+79 SQLNFSSLS
-88 PVRASLDLSGHLTI
+88 PVKVLYIGGKLTI
-102 ENFLPYNLNNVKLS
+102 ENFLPYNLSNVKLS

-129 IETLPKQSKIVLSY
+129 IETIPKHSKIVLPGDA
-143 QQFNETKQVFD
+143 FD
-154 NIMEEQ
+154 SL
-160 KKYYEKEAERRKNKT
+160 KKAFDKIDPYTFFLPKFEA
-175 TSSVS
+175 TSTSVS
-180 ETNREPSF
+180 
-188 TFPTFEVLSTPH
+188 
-200 SDPNTQRVFEAL
+200 DANTQRVFETL
-212 SKINTNLVMKYSD
+212 NKIKTNLIMKYSNENPSNFN
-225 TNNFE
+225 TCPYNNNGNT
-230 SAKDKTEKFTAKTA
+230 KNDCWQPFTPQTA

-272 EFTDNKQSGE
+272 DFTNSSTDCDNDPSKCVNPGINGRVDSKVDQQYVLNKQG
-282 CTNKGDSNDNCV
+282 
-294 YPQKNGLVKSNVDKK
+294 
-309 YVLDKQSIVNN
+309 IVNN
-320 FRGKTDLD
+320 FRKKIEID
-328 VSLLNGAGVD
+328 
-338 GLGSNTTPTNNDD
+338 
-351 GKNYGQLAVV
+351 AVV
-361 ASALNPQKLFGTD
+361 LKNSGVVGLANGYGNDGEYGTLGVEAYALDPKKLFGNNL
-374 YKTIN
+374 KTIN
-379 LADLRA
+379 LEDLRT
-385 ILHEFSHTKGYTHNG
+385 ILHEFSHTKGYGHNG
-400 NMTYQRVPVV
+400 NMTYQRVPT
-410 GSNGQQEKK
+410 GQNENGKP
-419 DDGAL
+419 

-441 GQPSFPSNYPNSIY
+441 GQSAFPSNYPNSIY

-485 FANLNSQTNYNLN
+485 FANLGSQTNYNLN
-498 ATLNTQDMANS
+498 ASLNTQDLANS
-509 VIGTIQ
+509 MLSTIQ
-515 KTLTATSTT
+515 KTFVTSSVTNHYY
-524 TTTSYHHSKSLQR
+524 SSASQN
-537 FRSPLL
+537 FRSPIL
-543 GINVKIGYQNY
+543 GVNAKIGYQNY

-581 LSYGGGIDLLLDFIT
+581 LSYGGGIDLLVDFIT
-596 TYSNKNSPTGIQT
+596 TYSNKNNPIDIQT

-632 LNKVKGSGNLDAAT
+632 LNKVKGSGNLDVAT

-669 ASVISSGSDYTNSFV
+669 ASIVSSGGDYTNSLV

>member
-9 LLCSALEANEKNG
+9 LLFSALEANEKNG

-40 EKNYT
+40 EKRH
-45 TTQTTTKTTTN
+45 TTTKNTYAT
-56 NYNYLPLNSIL
+56 YNYLPTDTIL
-67 QRATNLFKDADI
+67 KRAANLFTNAEAI
-79 SKLSFSSLS
+79 SKLKFSSLS
-88 PVRASLDLSGHLTI
+88 PVRVLYMYNGQLTI
-102 ENFLPYNLNNVKLS
+102 ENFLPYNLSNVKLS

-129 IETLPKQSKIVLSY
+129 IETIPKHSKIVLPG
-143 QQFNETKQVFD
+143 EAFD
-154 NIMEEQ
+154 SLKVDPYTLFLPKI
-160 KKYYEKEAERRKNKT
+160 EA
-175 TSSVS
+175 TSTSVS
-180 ETNREPSF
+180 
-188 TFPTFEVLSTPH
+188 
-200 SDPNTQRVFEAL
+200 DANTQRVFETL
-212 SKINTNLVMKYSD
+212 NKIKTDLVVNYRNENK
-225 TNNFE
+225 FE
-230 SAKDKTEKFTAKTA
+230 GHENHWEAFTPQTA

-272 EFTDNKQSGE
+272 EFTNKGGGGE
-282 CTNKGDSNDNCV
+282 CDTSKENDCV
-294 YPQKNGLVKSNVDKK
+294 NPGTNGLVNSQNKS
-309 YVLDKQSIVNN
+309 YVLNKQDIINK
-320 FRGKTDLD
+320 FRNKADLD
-328 VSLLNGAGVD
+328 VVILKDSGVV
-338 GLGSNTTPTNNDD
+338 GLGSDITPSNNDD
-351 GKNYGQLAVV
+351 GKHYGQLGVV
-361 ASALNPQKLFGTD
+361 ASALDPTKLFGNNL
-374 YKTIN
+374 KTIN
-379 LADLRA
+379 LEDLRT

-400 NMTYQRVPVV
+400 NMTYQRVPVMKDGQV
-410 GSNGQQEKK
+410 EKDNNGKP
-419 DDGAL
+419 

-435 SLYGGQ
+435 SLYGKSN
-441 GQPSFPSNYPNSIY
+441 QPAFPSNYPNSIY

-498 ATLNTQDMANS
+498 ASLNTQDLANS
-509 VIGTIQ
+509 MLSTIQ
-515 KTLTATSTT
+515 KTFVTSSVTNHYSSS
-524 TTTSYHHSKSLQR
+524 TSQS
-537 FRSPLL
+537 FRSPIL
-543 GINVKIGYQNY
+543 GVNAKIGYQNY

-572 KAANQKVQQ
+572 KAINQKVQQ

-596 TYSNKNSPTGIQT
+596 TYSNKNNPTGIQT
-609 RRNFS
+609 KRNFS

-626 YNSYYA
+626 YNSYYV

-669 ASVISSGSDYTNSFV
+669 ASIISSGDGYTNSLV

>member
-1 MRKLFIPL
+1 MKKLFIPL
-9 LLCSALEANEKNG
+9 LLFSALEANEKNG

-33 LEGTQTQ
+33 LEGVQTQ
-40 EKNYT
+40 EKRH
-45 TTQTTTKTTTN
+45 TTTKNTYAT
-56 NYNYLPLNSIL
+56 YNYLPTDTIL
-67 QRATNLFKDADI
+67 KRAANLFTNAEAI
-79 SKLSFSSLS
+79 SKLKFSSLS
-88 PVRASLDLSGHLTI
+88 PIRVLYMYNGQLTI
-102 ENFLPYNLNNVKLS
+102 ENFLPYNLSNVKLS

-129 IETLPKQSKIVLSY
+129 IETIPKHSKIVLPG
-143 QQFNETKQVFD
+143 EAFD
-154 NIMEEQ
+154 SL
-160 KKYYEKEAERRKNKT
+160 KEAFDKIDPYTFFFPKFEA
-175 TSSVS
+175 TSTSVS
-180 ETNREPSF
+180 
-188 TFPTFEVLSTPH
+188 
-200 SDPNTQRVFEAL
+200 DANTQRVFETL
-212 SKINTNLVMKYSD
+212 NKIKTNLVVNYRNENK
-225 TNNFE
+225 FE
-230 SAKDKTEKFTAKTA
+230 GHENHWEAFTPQTA

-272 EFTDNKQSGE
+272 EFTNKGGGGE
-282 CTNKGDSNDNCV
+282 CDTSKENDCV
-294 YPQKNGLVKSNVDKK
+294 NPGTNGLVNSQNKS
-309 YVLDKQSIVNN
+309 YVLNKQDIVNK
-320 FRGKTDLD
+320 FRNKADLD
-328 VSLLNGAGVD
+328 VVVLKDSGVV
-338 GLGSNTTPTNNDD
+338 GLGSDITPSNNDD
-351 GKNYGQLAVV
+351 GKHYGQLGVV
-361 ASALNPQKLFGTD
+361 ASALDPKKLFGND
-374 YKTIN
+374 LKTIN
-379 LADLRA
+379 LADLRT

-400 NMTYQRVPVV
+400 NMTYQRVPT
-410 GSNGQQEKK
+410 GQNKNGKP
-419 DDGAL
+419 

-435 SLYGGQ
+435 SLYEGSNQ
-441 GQPSFPSNYPNSIY
+441 SAFPSNYPNSIY

-485 FANLNSQTNYNLN
+485 YANLGSQTNYNLN
-498 ATLNTQDMANS
+498 ASLNTQDLANS
-509 VIGTIQ
+509 MLGTIQ
-515 KTLTATSTT
+515 KTFVTSSVTNHY
-524 TTTSYHHSKSLQR
+524 SSSASQS
-537 FRSPLL
+537 FRSPIL
-543 GINVKIGYQNY
+543 GVNAKIGYQNY

-561 AYYGIIKYNYA
+561 AYYGIIKYNYS
-572 KAANQKVQQ
+572 KAVNQKFQQ

-596 TYSNKNSPTGIQT
+596 TYSNKNNPTGIQT
-609 RRNFS
+609 KKNFS

-626 YNSYYA
+626 YNSYYV
-632 LNKVKGSGNLDAAT
+632 LNKVKGSGNLDVAT

-669 ASVISSGSDYTNSFV
+669 ASIVSSGGDYTNSFV

>member
-1 MRKLFIPL
+1 MKKLFIPL
-9 LLCSALEANEKNG
+9 LLFSALEANEKNG

-40 EKNYT
+40 EKRH
-45 TTQTTTKTTTN
+45 TTTKNTYAT
-56 NYNYLPLNSIL
+56 YNYLPTDTIL
-67 QRATNLFKDADI
+67 KRAANLFTNAEAI
-79 SKLSFSSLS
+79 SKLKFSSLS
-88 PVRASLDLSGHLTI
+88 PVRVLYMYNGQLTI

-129 IETLPKQSKIVLSY
+129 IETIPKHSKIVLPG
-143 QQFNETKQVFD
+143 EAFD
-154 NIMEEQ
+154 SLKIDPYTLFLP
-160 KKYYEKEAERRKNKT
+160 KIEA
-175 TSSVS
+175 TSTSI
-180 ETNREPSF
+180 
-188 TFPTFEVLSTPH
+188 
-200 SDPNTQRVFEAL
+200 SDANTQRVFETL
-212 SKINTNLVMKYSD
+212 NKIKTNLVVNYRNENK
-225 TNNFE
+225 F
-230 SAKDKTEKFTAKTA
+230 KDHENHWEAFTPQTA

-272 EFTDNKQSGE
+272 EFTNKGGGGE
-282 CTNKGDSNDNCV
+282 CDTSNECV
-294 YPQKNGLVKSNVDKK
+294 NPGTNGLVNSQNQQ
-309 YVLDKQSIVNN
+309 YVLNKQDIVNK
-320 FRGKTDLD
+320 FRNKADLD
-328 VSLLNGAGVD
+328 VIVLKDSGVV
-338 GLGSNTTPTNNDD
+338 GLGSDITPSNNDD
-351 GKNYGQLAVV
+351 GKHYGQLGVV
-361 ASALNPQKLFGTD
+361 ASALDPKKLFGND
-374 YKTIN
+374 LKTIN
-379 LADLRA
+379 LADLRT

-400 NMTYQRVPVV
+400 NMTYQRVPT
-410 GSNGQQEKK
+410 GQTENGKP
-419 DDGAL
+419 

-435 SLYGGQ
+435 SRFNGS
-441 GQPSFPSNYPNSIY
+441 GQPAFPSNYPNSIY

-485 FANLNSQTNYNLN
+485 YANLGSQTNYNLN
-498 ATLNTQDMANS
+498 ASLNTQDLANS
-509 VIGTIQ
+509 MLSTIQ
-515 KTLTATSTT
+515 KTFVTSSVTNHY
-524 TTTSYHHSKSLQR
+524 SSSASQS
-537 FRSPLL
+537 FRSPIL
-543 GINVKIGYQNY
+543 GINAKIGYQNY

-561 AYYGIIKYNYA
+561 AYYGIVKYNYS
-572 KAANQKVQQ
+572 KAINQKFQQ

-596 TYSNKNSPTGIQT
+596 TYSNKNNPTGVQT

-626 YNSYYA
+626 YNSYYV
-632 LNKVKGSGNLDAAT
+632 LNKVKGSGNLDVAT

-669 ASVISSGSDYTNSFV
+669 ASVVSSGSDYTNSFV

>member
-9 LLCSALEANEKNG
+9 LLFSALEANEKNG

-33 LEGTQTQ
+33 LEGAQTQ
-40 EKNYT
+40 EKRH
-45 TTQTTTKTTTN
+45 TTTKNTYAT
-56 NYNYLPLNSIL
+56 YNYLPTDTIL
-67 QRATNLFKDADI
+67 KRAANLFTNAEAI
-79 SKLSFSSLS
+79 SKLKFSSLS
-88 PVRASLDLSGHLTI
+88 PVRVLYMYNGQLTI
-102 ENFLPYNLNNVKLS
+102 ENFLPYNLSNVKLS

-129 IETLPKQSKIVLSY
+129 IETIPKHSKIILPGEAFDSLKIDPYTLFLPKI
-143 QQFNETKQVFD
+143 
-154 NIMEEQ
+154 
-160 KKYYEKEAERRKNKT
+160 EA
-175 TSSVS
+175 TSTSVS
-180 ETNREPSF
+180 
-188 TFPTFEVLSTPH
+188 
-200 SDPNTQRVFEAL
+200 DANTQRVFETL
-212 SKINTNLVMKYSD
+212 NKIKTDLVVNYRNENK
-225 TNNFE
+225 F
-230 SAKDKTEKFTAKTA
+230 KDHENHWEAFTPQTA

-272 EFTDNKQSGE
+272 EFTNKGGGGE
-282 CTNKGDSNDNCV
+282 CDTNKENDCV
-294 YPQKNGLVKSNVDKK
+294 NPGTNGLVNSQNKS
-309 YVLDKQSIVNN
+309 YVLNKQDIVNK
-320 FRGKTDLD
+320 FRNKADLD
-328 VSLLNGAGVD
+328 VVVLKDSGVV
-338 GLGSNTTPTNNDD
+338 GLGSDITPSNNDD
-351 GKNYGQLAVV
+351 GKHYGQLGVV
-361 ASALNPQKLFGTD
+361 ASALDPTKLFGND
-374 YKTIN
+374 LKTIN
-379 LADLRA
+379 LEDLRT
-385 ILHEFSHTKGYTHNG
+385 ILHEFSHTKGYGHNG
-400 NMTYQRVPVV
+400 NMTYQRVPT
-410 GSNGQQEKK
+410 GQNENGKP
-419 DDGAL
+419 

-435 SLYGGQ
+435 SLYGGSN
-441 GQPSFPSNYPNSIY
+441 QPAFPSNYPNSIY

-485 FANLNSQTNYNLN
+485 YANLNAQTNYNLN
-498 ATLNTQDMANS
+498 ASLNTQDLANS
-509 VIGTIQ
+509 MLSTIQ
-515 KTLTATSTT
+515 KTFVTSSVTNHY
-524 TTTSYHHSKSLQR
+524 SSSASQS
-537 FRSPLL
+537 FRSPIL
-543 GINVKIGYQNY
+543 GVNAKIGYQNY

-561 AYYGIIKYNYA
+561 AYYGIVKYNYS
-572 KAANQKVQQ
+572 KALNQKFQQ

-596 TYSNKNSPTGIQT
+596 TYSNKNSPIGVQT

-626 YNSYYA
+626 YNSYYV
-632 LNKVKGSGNLDAAT
+632 LNKVKGSGNLDVAT

-669 ASVISSGSDYTNSFV
+669 ASVVSSGGDYTNSFV

>member
-9 LLCSALEANEKNG
+9 LLFSALEANEKNG

-40 EKNYT
+40 EKRH
-45 TTQTTTKTTTN
+45 TTTKNTYAT
-56 NYNYLPLNSIL
+56 YNYLPTDSVLK
-67 QRATNLFKDADI
+67 RAANLFTNAEAI
-79 SKLSFSSLS
+79 SKLKFSSLS
-88 PVRASLDLSGHLTI
+88 PVRVLYMYNGQLTI
-102 ENFLPYNLNNVKLS
+102 ENFLPYNLSNVKLS
-116 FTDAQGNVIDLGV
+116 FKDAQGNVIDLGV
-129 IETLPKQSKIVLSY
+129 IETIPKHSKIVLPG
-143 QQFNETKQVFD
+143 EAFD
-154 NIMEEQ
+154 SLKIDPYTLFLP
-160 KKYYEKEAERRKNKT
+160 KIEA
-175 TSSVS
+175 TSTSI
-180 ETNREPSF
+180 
-188 TFPTFEVLSTPH
+188 
-200 SDPNTQRVFEAL
+200 SDANTQRVFETL
-212 SKINTNLVMKYSD
+212 NKIKTDLVVNYRNENK
-225 TNNFE
+225 F
-230 SAKDKTEKFTAKTA
+230 KDHENHWEAFTPQTA

-272 EFTDNKQSGE
+272 EFTNKGGGECDTSKENDCVNPGTNGVVNSQNKSYVLNKQ
-282 CTNKGDSNDNCV
+282 D
-294 YPQKNGLVKSNVDKK
+294 
-309 YVLDKQSIVNN
+309 IVNK
-320 FRGKTDLD
+320 FRNKADLD
-328 VSLLNGAGVD
+328 VIVLKDSGVV
-338 GLGSNTTPTNNDD
+338 GLGSDITPSNNDD
-351 GKNYGQLAVV
+351 GKHYGQLGVEAY
-361 ASALNPQKLFGTD
+361 ALEPQKLFSND
-374 YKTIN
+374 LKTIN
-379 LADLRA
+379 LADLRT

-400 NMTYQRVPVV
+400 NMTYQRVPVMK
-410 GSNGQQEKK
+410 NGQVEKDNNGK
-419 DDGAL
+419 P

-435 SLYGGQ
+435 SLYGGSNQ
-441 GQPSFPSNYPNSIY
+441 SAFPSNYPNSIY

-475 LINQNALPIN
+475 LINQNALPIDY
-485 FANLNSQTNYNLN
+485 ANLSAQTNYNLN
-498 ATLNTQDMANS
+498 ASLNTQDLANS
-509 VIGTIQ
+509 MLSTIQ
-515 KTLTATSTT
+515 KTFVTSSVTNHY
-524 TTTSYHHSKSLQR
+524 SSSASQS
-537 FRSPLL
+537 FRSPIL
-543 GINVKIGYQNY
+543 GVNAKIGYQNY

-561 AYYGIIKYNYA
+561 AYYGIIKYNYS
-572 KAANQKVQQ
+572 KALNQKFQQ

-596 TYSNKNSPTGIQT
+596 TYSNKNSPIGIQT

-626 YNSYYA
+626 YNSYYV
-632 LNKVKGSGNLDAAT
+632 LNKVKGSGNLDVAT

-669 ASVISSGSDYTNSFV
+669 ASVISSGGDYTNSFV

>member
-1 MRKLFIPL
+1 MRKLFTSFL
-9 LLCSALEANEKNG
+9 LFSALEANEKNG

-40 EKNYT
+40 E
-45 TTQTTTKTTTN
+45 QRRTTTKNTYAT
-56 NYNYLPLNSIL
+56 YNYLPTDTIL
-67 QRATNLFKDADI
+67 KRAANLFTDAKSI
-79 SKLSFSSLS
+79 SQLNFSSLS
-88 PVRASLDLSGHLTI
+88 PVKVLYIGGKLTI
-102 ENFLPYNLNNVKLS
+102 ENFLPYNLSNVKLS

-129 IETLPKQSKIVLSY
+129 IETIPKHSKIVLPG
-143 QQFNETKQVFD
+143 EAFD
-154 NIMEEQ
+154 SL
-160 KKYYEKEAERRKNKT
+160 KEAFDKIDPYTFFFPKFEA
-175 TSSVS
+175 TSTSVS
-180 ETNREPSF
+180 
-188 TFPTFEVLSTPH
+188 
-200 SDPNTQRVFEAL
+200 DANTQRVFETL
-212 SKINTNLVMKYSD
+212 NKIKTNLIMKYSNENPSNFN
-225 TNNFE
+225 TCPYNNNGNT
-230 SAKDKTEKFTAKTA
+230 KNDCWQPFTPQTA

-272 EFTDNKQSGE
+272 DFTNSSTDCDNDPSKCVNPGINGRVDSKVDQQYVLNKQG
-282 CTNKGDSNDNCV
+282 
-294 YPQKNGLVKSNVDKK
+294 
-309 YVLDKQSIVNN
+309 IVNN
-320 FRGKTDLD
+320 FRKKIEID
-328 VSLLNGAGVD
+328 
-338 GLGSNTTPTNNDD
+338 
-351 GKNYGQLAVV
+351 AVV
-361 ASALNPQKLFGTD
+361 LKNSGVVGLANGYGNDGEYGTLGVEAYALEPTKLFGNNL
-374 YKTIN
+374 KTIN
-379 LADLRA
+379 LADLRT
-385 ILHEFSHTKGYTHNG
+385 ILHEFSHTKGYGHNG
-400 NMTYQRVPVV
+400 NMTYQRVPT
-410 GSNGQQEKK
+410 GQNENGKP
-419 DDGAL
+419 

-441 GQPSFPSNYPNSIY
+441 GQSAFPSNYPNSIY

-485 FANLNSQTNYNLN
+485 FANLGSQTNYNLN
-498 ATLNTQDMANS
+498 ASLNTQDLANS
-509 VIGTIQ
+509 MLSTIQ
-515 KTLTATSTT
+515 KTFVTSSVTNHYF
-524 TTTSYHHSKSLQR
+524 SSASQS
-537 FRSPLL
+537 FRSPIL
-543 GINVKIGYQNY
+543 GVNAKIGYQNY

-561 AYYGIIKYNYA
+561 AYYGIVKYNYS
-572 KAANQKVQQ
+572 KATNQKVQQ

-596 TYSNKNSPTGIQT
+596 TYSNKNSPIDIQT

-626 YNSYYA
+626 YNSYYV
-632 LNKVKGSGNLDAAT
+632 LNKVKGSGNLDVAT

-669 ASVISSGSDYTNSFV
+669 ASIVSSNGDYTNSFV

>member
-9 LLCSALEANEKNG
+9 LLFSALEANEKNG

-40 EKNYT
+40 EKRH
-45 TTQTTTKTTTN
+45 TTTKNTYAT
-56 NYNYLPLNSIL
+56 YDYLPTDSVLK
-67 QRATNLFKDADI
+67 RAANLFTNAEAI
-79 SKLSFSSLS
+79 SKLKFSSLS
-88 PVRASLDLSGHLTI
+88 PIRVLYMYNGQLTI

-116 FTDAQGNVIDLGV
+116 FKDAQGNTIDLGV
-129 IETLPKQSKIVLSY
+129 IETIPKHSKMVLPGEAFDSLKIDPYTLFLPKI
-143 QQFNETKQVFD
+143 
-154 NIMEEQ
+154 
-160 KKYYEKEAERRKNKT
+160 EA
-175 TSSVS
+175 TSTSI
-180 ETNREPSF
+180 
-188 TFPTFEVLSTPH
+188 
-200 SDPNTQRVFEAL
+200 SDTNTQRVFETL
-212 SKINTNLVMKYSD
+212 NKIKTDLVVNYRNENK
-225 TNNFE
+225 F
-230 SAKDKTEKFTAKTA
+230 KDHENHWEAFTPQTA

-260 QSWGDAI
+260 QSWGDAV

-272 EFTDNKQSGE
+272 EFTNKGGGECDTSKENDCVNPGVNGVVNSQNKSYVLNKQ
-282 CTNKGDSNDNCV
+282 D
-294 YPQKNGLVKSNVDKK
+294 
-309 YVLDKQSIVNN
+309 IVNK
-320 FRGKTDLD
+320 FRNKADLD
-328 VSLLNGAGVD
+328 VVVLKDSGVV
-338 GLGSNTTPTNNDD
+338 GLGSDITPSNNDD
-351 GKNYGQLAVV
+351 GKHYGQLGVV
-361 ASALNPQKLFGTD
+361 ASALDPKKLFGNNL
-374 YKTIN
+374 KTIN
-379 LADLRA
+379 LEDLRT

-400 NMTYQRVPVV
+400 NMTYQRVPVMK
-410 GSNGQQEKK
+410 NGQVEKDNNGK
-419 DDGAL
+419 P

-435 SLYGGQ
+435 SLYGGSN
-441 GQPSFPSNYPNSIY
+441 QPAFPSNYPNSIY

-485 FANLNSQTNYNLN
+485 YANLSAQTNYNLN
-498 ATLNTQDMANS
+498 ASLNTQDLANS
-509 VIGTIQ
+509 MLDTIQ
-515 KTLTATSTT
+515 KTFVTSSVTNHYF
-524 TTTSYHHSKSLQR
+524 SSASQS
-537 FRSPLL
+537 FRSPIL
-543 GINVKIGYQNY
+543 GVNAKIGYQNY

-561 AYYGIIKYNYA
+561 AYYGIVKYNYS
-572 KAANQKVQQ
+572 KALNQKFQQ

-596 TYSNKNSPTGIQT
+596 TYSNKNSPIDIQT

-626 YNSYYA
+626 YNSYYV
-632 LNKVKGSGNLDAAT
+632 LNKVKGSGNLDVAT

-669 ASVISSGSDYTNSFV
+669 ASVVSSGSDYTNSFV

>member
-1 MRKLFIPL
+1 MKKLFIPL
-9 LLCSALEANEKNG
+9 LLFSALEANEKNG

-40 EKNYT
+40 EKRH
-45 TTQTTTKTTTN
+45 TTTKNTYAT
-56 NYNYLPLNSIL
+56 YNYLPTDTIL
-67 QRATNLFKDADI
+67 KRAANLFTNAEAI
-79 SKLSFSSLS
+79 SKLKFSSLS
-88 PVRASLDLSGHLTI
+88 PVRVLYMYNGQLTI
-102 ENFLPYNLNNVKLS
+102 ENFLPYNLSNVKLS

-129 IETLPKQSKIVLSY
+129 IETIPKHSKIVLPG
-143 QQFNETKQVFD
+143 EAFD
-154 NIMEEQ
+154 SLKIDPYTLFLP
-160 KKYYEKEAERRKNKT
+160 KIEA
-175 TSSVS
+175 TSTSVS
-180 ETNREPSF
+180 
-188 TFPTFEVLSTPH
+188 
-200 SDPNTQRVFEAL
+200 DANTQRVFETL
-212 SKINTNLVMKYSD
+212 NKIKTNLVVNYRNENK
-225 TNNFE
+225 FE
-230 SAKDKTEKFTAKTA
+230 GHQNHWEAFTPQTA

-272 EFTDNKQSGE
+272 EFTNKGGGEECDTSKENECVNPGVNGRVDTKVDQQYVLNKQ
-282 CTNKGDSNDNCV
+282 D
-294 YPQKNGLVKSNVDKK
+294 
-309 YVLDKQSIVNN
+309 IVNK
-320 FRGKTDLD
+320 FRNKADLD
-328 VSLLNGAGVD
+328 VVILKDSGVVGLANGYGNDGEYGTLGVEA
-338 GLGSNTTPTNNDD
+338 
-351 GKNYGQLAVV
+351 Y
-361 ASALNPQKLFGTD
+361 ALEPQKLFSNNL
-374 YKTIN
+374 KTIN
-379 LADLRA
+379 LEDLRT
-385 ILHEFSHTKGYTHNG
+385 ILHEFSHTKGYGHNG
-400 NMTYQRVPVV
+400 NMTYQRVPT
-410 GSNGQQEKK
+410 GQNENGKP
-419 DDGAL
+419 

-435 SLYGGQ
+435 SLYGGSN
-441 GQPSFPSNYPNSIY
+441 QPAFPSNYPNSIY

-485 FANLNSQTNYNLN
+485 YANLGSQTNYNLN
-498 ATLNTQDMANS
+498 ASLNTQDLANS
-509 VIGTIQ
+509 MLSTIQ
-515 KTLTATSTT
+515 KTFVTSSVTNHYF
-524 TTTSYHHSKSLQR
+524 SSASQS
-537 FRSPLL
+537 FRSPIL
-543 GINVKIGYQNY
+543 GVNAKIGYQNY

-561 AYYGIIKYNYA
+561 AYYGIIKYNYS
-572 KAANQKVQQ
+572 KALNQKFQQ

-596 TYSNKNSPTGIQT
+596 TYSNKNSPTGVQT
-609 RRNFS
+609 RKNFS

-626 YNSYYA
+626 YNSYYV
-632 LNKVKGSGNLDAAT
+632 LNKVKGSGNLDVAT

-669 ASVISSGSDYTNSFV
+669 ASIVSSGGDYTNSFV

>member
-9 LLCSALEANEKNG
+9 LLCSALEANQKNG

-40 EKNYT
+40 EKRH
-45 TTQTTTKTTTN
+45 TTTKNTYAT
-56 NYNYLPLNSIL
+56 YNYLPTDAVLK
-67 QRATNLFKDADI
+67 RAANLFTNAEAI
-79 SKLSFSSLS
+79 SKLKFSSLS
-88 PVRASLDLSGHLTI
+88 PVRVLYMYNGQLTI

-129 IETLPKQSKIVLSY
+129 IETIPKHSKIVLPGEA
-143 QQFNETKQVFD
+143 FNSLKVDPYTLFLPK
-154 NIMEEQ
+154 I
-160 KKYYEKEAERRKNKT
+160 EA
-175 TSSVS
+175 TSTSVS
-180 ETNREPSF
+180 
-188 TFPTFEVLSTPH
+188 
-200 SDPNTQRVFEAL
+200 DANTQRVFETL
-212 SKINTNLVMKYSD
+212 NKIKTDLVVNYRNENK
-225 TNNFE
+225 F
-230 SAKDKTEKFTAKTA
+230 KDHENHWEAFTPQTA

-272 EFTDNKQSGE
+272 DF
-282 CTNKGDSNDNCV
+282 TNKGGGGECDTSKENDCV
-294 YPQKNGLVKSNVDKK
+294 NPGTNGRVNSQNKS
-309 YVLDKQSIVNN
+309 YVLNKQDIVNK
-320 FRGKTDLD
+320 FRNKADLD
-328 VSLLNGAGVD
+328 VVVLKDSGVV
-338 GLGSNTTPTNNDD
+338 GLGSDITPSNNDD
-351 GKNYGQLAVV
+351 GKHYGQLGVV
-361 ASALNPQKLFGTD
+361 ASALDPKKLFGND
-374 YKTIN
+374 LKTIK
-379 LADLRA
+379 LEDLRT

-400 NMTYQRVPVV
+400 NMTYQRVPVTKDGQV
-410 GSNGQQEKK
+410 EKDNNGKP
-419 DDGAL
+419 

-435 SLYGGQ
+435 SLYGGSNQ
-441 GQPSFPSNYPNSIY
+441 STFPSNYPNSIY

-485 FANLNSQTNYNLN
+485 FANLGSQTNYNLN
-498 ATLNTQDMANS
+498 ASLNTQDLANS
-509 VIGTIQ
+509 MLSTIQ
-515 KTLTATSTT
+515 KTFVTSSVTNHYF
-524 TTTSYHHSKSLQR
+524 SSASQS
-537 FRSPLL
+537 FRSPIL
-543 GINVKIGYQNY
+543 GVNAKIGYQNY

-596 TYSNKNSPTGIQT
+596 TYSNKNSPIDIQT

-632 LNKVKGSGNLDAAT
+632 LNKVKGSGNLDVAT

-669 ASVISSGSDYTNSFV
+669 ASVVSSNGDYTNSFV

>member
-1 MRKLFIPL
+1 MKKLFIPL
-9 LLCSALEANEKNG
+9 LLFSALEANEKNG

-40 EKNYT
+40 EKRH
-45 TTQTTTKTTTN
+45 TTTKNTYAT
-56 NYNYLPLNSIL
+56 YNYLPTDTIL
-67 QRATNLFKDADI
+67 KRAANLFTNAEAI
-79 SKLSFSSLS
+79 SKLKFSSLS
-88 PVRASLDLSGHLTI
+88 PVRVLYMYNGQLTI
-102 ENFLPYNLNNVKLS
+102 ENFLPYNLSNVKLS

-129 IETLPKQSKIVLSY
+129 IETIPKHSKIVLPG
-143 QQFNETKQVFD
+143 EAFD
-154 NIMEEQ
+154 SLKVDPYTLFLPKI
-160 KKYYEKEAERRKNKT
+160 EA
-175 TSSVS
+175 TSTSI
-180 ETNREPSF
+180 
-188 TFPTFEVLSTPH
+188 
-200 SDPNTQRVFEAL
+200 SDANTQRVFETL
-212 SKINTNLVMKYSD
+212 NKIKTNLVVNYRNENK
-225 TNNFE
+225 FE
-230 SAKDKTEKFTAKTA
+230 GHQNHWEAFTPQTA

-272 EFTDNKQSGE
+272 EFTNKGGGGE
-282 CTNKGDSNDNCV
+282 CDTNKKNDCV
-294 YPQKNGLVKSNVDKK
+294 NPETNGLVNSQNQQ
-309 YVLDKQSIVNN
+309 YVLNKQDIVNK
-320 FRGKTDLD
+320 FRNKADLD
-328 VSLLNGAGVD
+328 VVILKDSGVV
-338 GLGSNTTPTNNDD
+338 GLGSDITPSNNDD
-351 GKNYGQLAVV
+351 GKHYGQLGVV
-361 ASALNPQKLFGTD
+361 ASALDPKKLFGND
-374 YKTIN
+374 LKTIN
-379 LADLRA
+379 LEDLRT

-400 NMTYQRVPVV
+400 NMTYQRVPT
-410 GSNGQQEKK
+410 GQNENGKP
-419 DDGAL
+419 

-435 SLYGGQ
+435 SLYGGSN
-441 GQPSFPSNYPNSIY
+441 QPAFPSNYPNSIY

-485 FANLNSQTNYNLN
+485 YANLGSQTNYNLN
-498 ATLNTQDMANS
+498 ASLNTQDLANS
-509 VIGTIQ
+509 MLGTIQ
-515 KTLTATSTT
+515 KTFVTSSATNHYS
-524 TTTSYHHSKSLQR
+524 SSASQS
-537 FRSPLL
+537 FRSPIL
-543 GINVKIGYQNY
+543 GVNAKIGYQNY

-561 AYYGIIKYNYA
+561 AYYGIVKYNYS
-572 KAANQKVQQ
+572 KALNQKFQQ

-596 TYSNKNSPTGIQT
+596 TYSNKNSPIDIQT
-609 RRNFS
+609 RKNFS

-626 YNSYYA
+626 YNSYYV
-632 LNKVKGSGNLDAAT
+632 LNKVKGSGNLDVAT

-669 ASVISSGSDYTNSFV
+669 ASVVSSGSDYTNSFV

>member
-9 LLCSALEANEKNG
+9 LLFSALEANEKNG

-40 EKNYT
+40 EKRH
-45 TTQTTTKTTTN
+45 TTTKNTYGTYDYYTTDTV
-56 NYNYLPLNSIL
+56 LK
-67 QRATNLFKDADI
+67 RAANLFTDAKSI
-79 SKLSFSSLS
+79 SQLNFSSLS
-88 PVRASLDLSGHLTI
+88 PVKVLYIGGQLTI
-102 ENFLPYNLNNVKLS
+102 ENFLPYNLSNVKLS

-129 IETLPKQSKIVLSY
+129 IETIPKHSKIVLPG
-143 QQFNETKQVFD
+143 EAFD
-154 NIMEEQ
+154 SLKIDPYTFFPKFE
-160 KKYYEKEAERRKNKT
+160 T
-175 TSSVS
+175 TSTSI
-180 ETNREPSF
+180 
-188 TFPTFEVLSTPH
+188 
-200 SDPNTQRVFEAL
+200 SDANTQRVFETL
-212 SKINTNLVMKYSD
+212 NKIKTNLIMKYSNENP
-225 TNNFE
+225 NNFNTCPYNNNGNT
-230 SAKDKTEKFTAKTA
+230 KNDCWQNFTPQTA

-272 EFTDNKQSGE
+272 EFTNSSTDCDNDPSKCVNPGVNGRVDTKVDQQYILNKQG
-282 CTNKGDSNDNCV
+282 
-294 YPQKNGLVKSNVDKK
+294 
-309 YVLDKQSIVNN
+309 IINN
-320 FRGKTDLD
+320 FRKKIEID
-328 VSLLNGAGVD
+328 
-338 GLGSNTTPTNNDD
+338 
-351 GKNYGQLAVV
+351 AVV
-361 ASALNPQKLFGTD
+361 LKNSGVVGLANGYGNDGEYGTLGVEAYALEPQKLFGNNL
-374 YKTIN
+374 KTIN
-379 LADLRA
+379 LADLRT

-400 NMTYQRVPVV
+400 NMTYQRVPT
-410 GSNGQQEKK
+410 GQSENGKP
-419 DDGAL
+419 

-435 SLYGGQ
+435 SLYGGSNQ
-441 GQPSFPSNYPNSIY
+441 SAFPSNYPNSIY

-475 LINQNALPIN
+475 LINQNALPIDY
-485 FANLNSQTNYNLN
+485 ANLSAQTNYNLN
-498 ATLNTQDMANS
+498 ASLNTQDLANS
-509 VIGTIQ
+509 MLSTIQ
-515 KTLTATSTT
+515 KTFVTSSVTNHYF
-524 TTTSYHHSKSLQR
+524 SSASQS
-537 FRSPLL
+537 FRSPIL
-543 GINVKIGYQNY
+543 GVNAKIGYQNY

-561 AYYGIIKYNYA
+561 AYYGIVKYNYS
-572 KAANQKVQQ
+572 KALNQKVQQ

-596 TYSNKNSPTGIQT
+596 TYSNKNSPTGVQT

-626 YNSYYA
+626 YNSYYV
-632 LNKVKGSGNLDAAT
+632 LNKVKGSGNLDVAT

-669 ASVISSGSDYTNSFV
+669 ASVVSSGSDYTNSFV

>member
-1 MRKLFIPL
+1 MRKLFTSFL
-9 LLCSALEANEKNG
+9 LFSALEANEKNG

-40 EKNYT
+40 EKRH
-45 TTQTTTKTTTN
+45 TTTKNTYAT
-56 NYNYLPLNSIL
+56 YNYLPTDAVLK
-67 QRATNLFKDADI
+67 RAANLFTNAEAI
-79 SKLSFSSLS
+79 SKLKFSSLS
-88 PVRASLDLSGHLTI
+88 PVRVLYMYNGQLII

-116 FTDAQGNVIDLGV
+116 FTDAQGNMIDLGV
-129 IETLPKQSKIVLSY
+129 IETIPKHSKIVLPG
-143 QQFNETKQVFD
+143 EAFD
-154 NIMEEQ
+154 SL
-160 KKYYEKEAERRKNKT
+160 KEAFDKIDPYTLFLPKIEA
-175 TSSVS
+175 TSTSVS
-180 ETNREPSF
+180 
-188 TFPTFEVLSTPH
+188 
-200 SDPNTQRVFEAL
+200 DANTQRVFETL
-212 SKINTNLVMKYSD
+212 NKIKTDLVVNYRNENK
-225 TNNFE
+225 FE
-230 SAKDKTEKFTAKTA
+230 GHENHWEAFTPQTA

-272 EFTDNKQSGE
+272 DF
-282 CTNKGDSNDNCV
+282 TNKGGGECDTSKENECV
-294 YPQKNGLVKSNVDKK
+294 NPGINGRVNSQNES
-309 YVLDKQSIVNN
+309 YVLNKQDIVNK
-320 FRGKTDLD
+320 FRNKADLD
-328 VSLLNGAGVD
+328 VVILKDSGVV
-338 GLGSNTTPTNNDD
+338 GLGSDITPSNNDD
-351 GKNYGQLAVV
+351 GKHYGQLGVV
-361 ASALNPQKLFGTD
+361 ASALDPTKLFGNNL
-374 YKTIN
+374 KTIN
-379 LADLRA
+379 LEDLRT
-385 ILHEFSHTKGYTHNG
+385 ILHEFSHTKGYGHNG
-400 NMTYQRVPVV
+400 NMTYQRVPT
-410 GSNGQQEKK
+410 GQNENGKP
-419 DDGAL
+419 

-435 SLYGGQ
+435 SLYGGSN
-441 GQPSFPSNYPNSIY
+441 QPAFPSNYPNSIY

-467 VTAAVWQQ
+467 VTVAVWQQ

-485 FANLNSQTNYNLN
+485 FANLGSQTNYNLN
-498 ATLNTQDMANS
+498 ASLNTQDLANS
-509 VIGTIQ
+509 MLSTIQ
-515 KTLTATSTT
+515 KTFVTSSVTNHYF
-524 TTTSYHHSKSLQR
+524 SSASQS
-537 FRSPLL
+537 FRSPIL
-543 GINVKIGYQNY
+543 GVNAKIGYQNY

-572 KAANQKVQQ
+572 KASDQKVQQ
-581 LSYGGGIDLLLDFIT
+581 LSYGGGIDLLVDFIT
-596 TYSNKNSPTGIQT
+596 TYSNKNNPIDIQT

-632 LNKVKGSGNLDAAT
+632 LNKVKGSGNLDVAT

-669 ASVISSGSDYTNSFV
+669 ASVVSSDGDYTNSFV

>member
-1 MRKLFIPL
+1 MKKLFIPL
-9 LLCSALEANEKNG
+9 LLFSALEANEKNG

-33 LEGTQTQ
+33 LEGAQTQ
-40 EKNYT
+40 EKRH
-45 TTQTTTKTTTN
+45 TTTKNTYAT
-56 NYNYLPLNSIL
+56 YNYLPTDTIL
-67 QRATNLFKDADI
+67 KRAASLFTNAEAI
-79 SKLSFSSLS
+79 SKLKFSSLS
-88 PVRASLDLSGHLTI
+88 PVRVLYMYNGQLTI
-102 ENFLPYNLNNVKLS
+102 ENFLPYNLSNVKLS

-129 IETLPKQSKIVLSY
+129 IETIPKHSKIVLPG
-143 QQFNETKQVFD
+143 EAFD
-154 NIMEEQ
+154 SLKIDPYTLFLP
-160 KKYYEKEAERRKNKT
+160 KIEA
-175 TSSVS
+175 TSTSVS
-180 ETNREPSF
+180 
-188 TFPTFEVLSTPH
+188 
-200 SDPNTQRVFEAL
+200 DANTQRVFETL
-212 SKINTNLVMKYSD
+212 NKIKTDLVVNYRNENK
-225 TNNFE
+225 F
-230 SAKDKTEKFTAKTA
+230 KDHENHWEAFTPQTA

-272 EFTDNKQSGE
+272 EFTNSPTDCDNDPSKCVNPGTNGVVNSQNKNYVLNKQ
-282 CTNKGDSNDNCV
+282 D
-294 YPQKNGLVKSNVDKK
+294 
-309 YVLDKQSIVNN
+309 IVNK
-320 FRGKTDLD
+320 FRNKADLD
-328 VSLLNGAGVD
+328 VVVLKDSGVV
-338 GLGSNTTPTNNDD
+338 GLGSDITPSNNDD
-351 GKNYGQLAVV
+351 GKHYGQLGVV
-361 ASALNPQKLFGTD
+361 ASALEPKKLFGND
-374 YKTIN
+374 LKTIN
-379 LADLRA
+379 LEDLRT

-400 NMTYQRVPVV
+400 NMTYQRVPT
-410 GSNGQQEKK
+410 GQNENGKP
-419 DDGAL
+419 

-441 GQPSFPSNYPNSIY
+441 GQSAFPSNYPNSIY

-475 LINQNALPIN
+475 LINQNALPIDY
-485 FANLNSQTNYNLN
+485 ANLSAQKNYNLN
-498 ATLNTQDMANS
+498 ASLNTQDLANS
-509 VIGTIQ
+509 MLSTIQ
-515 KTLTATSTT
+515 KTFVTSSVTNHYF
-524 TTTSYHHSKSLQR
+524 SSASQS
-537 FRSPLL
+537 FRSPIL
-543 GINVKIGYQNY
+543 GVNAKIGYQNY

-561 AYYGIIKYNYA
+561 AYYGIIKYNYS
-572 KAANQKVQQ
+572 KALNQKFQQ

-596 TYSNKNSPTGIQT
+596 TYSNKNSPIDIQT

-626 YNSYYA
+626 YNSYYV
-632 LNKVKGSGNLDAAT
+632 LNKVKGSGNLDVAT

-669 ASVISSGSDYTNSFV
+669 ASVVSSGSDYTNSFV

>member
-1 MRKLFIPL
+1 MKKLFIPL
-9 LLCSALEANEKNG
+9 LLFSTLEANEKNG

-40 EKNYT
+40 EKRH
-45 TTQTTTKTTTN
+45 TTTKNTYAT
-56 NYNYLPLNSIL
+56 YNYLPTDTIL
-67 QRATNLFKDADI
+67 KRAANLFTNSEAI
-79 SKLSFSSLS
+79 SKLKFSSLS
-88 PVRASLDLSGHLTI
+88 PVRVLYMYNGQLTI

-129 IETLPKQSKIVLSY
+129 IETIPKHSKIVLPG
-143 QQFNETKQVFD
+143 EAFD
-154 NIMEEQ
+154 SLKIDPYTLFLP
-160 KKYYEKEAERRKNKT
+160 KIEA
-175 TSSVS
+175 TSTSI
-180 ETNREPSF
+180 
-188 TFPTFEVLSTPH
+188 
-200 SDPNTQRVFEAL
+200 SDTNTQRVFETL
-212 SKINTNLVMKYSD
+212 NKIKTNLVVNYRNENK
-225 TNNFE
+225 F
-230 SAKDKTEKFTAKTA
+230 KDHENHWEAFTPQTA

-272 EFTDNKQSGE
+272 EFTNKGGGGE
-282 CTNKGDSNDNCV
+282 CDTNKENDCV
-294 YPQKNGLVKSNVDKK
+294 NPGTNGLVNSQNKS
-309 YVLDKQSIVNN
+309 YVLNKQDIVNK
-320 FRGKTDLD
+320 FRNKADLD
-328 VSLLNGAGVD
+328 VVVLKDSGVV
-338 GLGSNTTPTNNDD
+338 GLGSDITPSNNDD
-351 GKNYGQLAVV
+351 GKHYGQLGVV
-361 ASALNPQKLFGTD
+361 ASALDPKKLFSD
-374 YKTIN
+374 NLKTIN
-379 LADLRA
+379 LENLRT
-385 ILHEFSHTKGYTHNG
+385 ILHEFSHTKGYGHNG
-400 NMTYQRVPVV
+400 NMTYQRVPT
-410 GSNGQQEKK
+410 GQNENGKP
-419 DDGAL
+419 

-435 SLYGGQ
+435 SLYGGSN
-441 GQPSFPSNYPNSIY
+441 QPAFPSNYPNSIY

-485 FANLNSQTNYNLN
+485 YANLGSQTNYNLN
-498 ATLNTQDMANS
+498 ASLNTQDLANS
-509 VIGTIQ
+509 MLSTIQ
-515 KTLTATSTT
+515 KTFVTSSVTNHY
-524 TTTSYHHSKSLQR
+524 SSSASQS
-537 FRSPLL
+537 FRSPIL
-543 GINVKIGYQNY
+543 GVNAKIGYQNY

-561 AYYGIIKYNYA
+561 AYYGIIKYNYS
-572 KAANQKVQQ
+572 KALNQKFQQ

-596 TYSNKNSPTGIQT
+596 TYSNKNSPIGVQT
-609 RRNFS
+609 KRNFS

-626 YNSYYA
+626 YNSYYV
-632 LNKVKGSGNLDAAT
+632 LNKVKGSGNLDVAT

>member
-40 EKNYT
+40 EKRH
-45 TTQTTTKTTTN
+45 TTTKNTYAT
-56 NYNYLPLNSIL
+56 YNYLPTDAVLK
-67 QRATNLFKDADI
+67 RAANLFTNAEAI
-79 SKLSFSSLS
+79 SKLKFSSLS
-88 PVRASLDLSGHLTI
+88 PVRVLYMYNGQLTI

-143 QQFNETKQVFD
+143 QQFNETKQIFD
-154 NIMEEQ
+154 NIMEEH
-160 KKYYEKEAERRKNKT
+160 KRFYEKEAERRKNKT
-175 TSSVS
+175 TSSAS
-180 ETNREPSF
+180 ETKPSF

-200 SDPNTQRVFEAL
+200 SDPNTQRVFEAI

-260 QSWGDAI
+260 QSWSDAI

-272 EFTDNKQSGE
+272 EFTNKGGGE
-282 CTNKGDSNDNCV
+282 CDTSKENECVNPGTNGRVDS
-294 YPQKNGLVKSNVDKK
+294 KVDKK
-309 YVLDKQSIVNN
+309 YVLNKQDIVNK
-320 FRGKTDLD
+320 FRNKADLD
-328 VSLLNGAGVD
+328 VVILKDSGVV
-338 GLGSNTTPTNNDD
+338 GLGSDITPSNNDD
-351 GKNYGQLAVV
+351 GKHYGQLGVV
-361 ASALNPQKLFGTD
+361 ASALDPKKLFSD
-374 YKTIN
+374 NLKTIN
-379 LADLRA
+379 LEDLRA
-385 ILHEFSHTKGYTHNG
+385 ILHEFSHTKGYGHNG
-400 NMTYQRVPVV
+400 NMTYQRVPT
-410 GSNGQQEKK
+410 GQNENGKP
-419 DDGAL
+419 

-441 GQPSFPSNYPNSIY
+441 GQPAFPSNYPNSIY
-455 HNCAD
+455 SNCAD

-498 ATLNTQDMANS
+498 ASLNTQDMANS
-509 VIGTIQ
+509 VISTIQ
-515 KTLTATSTT
+515 KTFVTSSVTNHYF
-524 TTTSYHHSKSLQR
+524 SSASQS
-537 FRSPLL
+537 FRSPIL
-543 GINVKIGYQNY
+543 GVNAKIGYQNY

-561 AYYGIIKYNYA
+561 AYYGIIKYNYS
-572 KAANQKVQQ
+572 KAVNEKVQQ

-596 TYSNKNSPTGIQT
+596 TYSNKNSPMDIQT

-626 YNSYYA
+626 YNSYYV
-632 LNKVKGSGNLDAAT
+632 LNKVKGSGNLDVAT

-669 ASVISSGSDYTNSFV
+669 ASVVSSGGDYTNSFV

>member
-40 EKNYT
+40 EKRH
-45 TTQTTTKTTTN
+45 TTTKNTYAT
-56 NYNYLPLNSIL
+56 YNYLPTDTIL
-67 QRATNLFKDADI
+67 KRAANLFTSAEAI
-79 SKLSFSSLS
+79 SKLKFSSLS
-88 PVRASLDLSGHLTI
+88 PVRVLYMYNGQLTI
-102 ENFLPYNLNNVKLS
+102 ENFLPYNLSNVKLS

-129 IETLPKQSKIVLSY
+129 IETIPKHSKIVLPG
-143 QQFNETKQVFD
+143 EAFD
-154 NIMEEQ
+154 SL
-160 KKYYEKEAERRKNKT
+160 KKAFDKIDPYTLFLPKIEA
-175 TSSVS
+175 TSTSVS
-180 ETNREPSF
+180 
-188 TFPTFEVLSTPH
+188 
-200 SDPNTQRVFEAL
+200 DANTQRVFETL
-212 SKINTNLVMKYSD
+212 NKIKTDLVVNYRNENK
-225 TNNFE
+225 F
-230 SAKDKTEKFTAKTA
+230 KDHENHWEAFTPQTA

-272 EFTDNKQSGE
+272 DF
-282 CTNKGDSNDNCV
+282 TNKGGEECDTSKENECV
-294 YPQKNGLVKSNVDKK
+294 NPGTNGRVNSQNAS
-309 YVLDKQSIVNN
+309 YVLNKQDIVNK
-320 FRGKTDLD
+320 FRNKADLD
-328 VSLLNGAGVD
+328 VIVLKDSGVV
-338 GLGSNTTPTNNDD
+338 GLGSDITPSNNDD
-351 GKNYGQLAVV
+351 GKHYGQLGVV
-361 ASALNPQKLFGTD
+361 ASALDPKKLFGNNL
-374 YKTIN
+374 KTIN
-379 LADLRA
+379 LEDLRT
-385 ILHEFSHTKGYTHNG
+385 ILHEFSHTKGYGHNG
-400 NMTYQRVPVV
+400 NMTYQRVPT
-410 GSNGQQEKK
+410 GQNENGKP
-419 DDGAL
+419 

-441 GQPSFPSNYPNSIY
+441 GQSAFPSNYPNSIY

-485 FANLNSQTNYNLN
+485 FANLGSQTNYNLN
-498 ATLNTQDMANS
+498 ASLNTQDLANS
-509 VIGTIQ
+509 MLSTIQ
-515 KTLTATSTT
+515 KTFVTSSVTDHYFSS
-524 TTTSYHHSKSLQR
+524 TSQS
-537 FRSPLL
+537 FRSPIL
-543 GINVKIGYQNY
+543 GVNAKIGYQNY

-572 KAANQKVQQ
+572 KASSEKVQQ

-596 TYSNKNSPTGIQT
+596 TYSNKNSPIDIQT

-632 LNKVKGSGNLDAAT
+632 LNKVKGSGNLDVAT

-669 ASVISSGSDYTNSFV
+669 ASIVSSDGDYTNSLV

>member
-9 LLCSALEANEKNG
+9 LLFSALEANEKNG

-40 EKNYT
+40 EKRH
-45 TTQTTTKTTTN
+45 TTTKNTYAT
-56 NYNYLPLNSIL
+56 YNYLPTDSVLK
-67 QRATNLFKDADI
+67 RAANLFTNTEAI
-79 SKLSFSSLS
+79 SKLKFSSLS
-88 PVRASLDLSGHLTI
+88 PVRVLYMYNGQLTI

-116 FTDAQGNVIDLGV
+116 FKDAQGNAIDLGV
-129 IETLPKQSKIVLSY
+129 IETIPKHSKIVLPG
-143 QQFNETKQVFD
+143 EAFD
-154 NIMEEQ
+154 SLKIDPYTFFLP
-160 KKYYEKEAERRKNKT
+160 KIEA
-175 TSSVS
+175 TSTSI
-180 ETNREPSF
+180 
-188 TFPTFEVLSTPH
+188 
-200 SDPNTQRVFEAL
+200 SDANTQRVFETL
-212 SKINTNLVMKYSD
+212 NKIKTNLVVNYRNENK
-225 TNNFE
+225 F
-230 SAKDKTEKFTAKTA
+230 KDHENHWEAFTPQTA

-272 EFTDNKQSGE
+272 EFTNKGGEGE
-282 CTNKGDSNDNCV
+282 CDTSKENDCV
-294 YPQKNGLVKSNVDKK
+294 NPGTNGLVNSQNKS
-309 YVLDKQSIVNN
+309 YVLNKQDIVNK
-320 FRGKTDLD
+320 FRNKADLD
-328 VSLLNGAGVD
+328 VIVLKDSGVV
-338 GLGSNTTPTNNDD
+338 GLGSDITPSNNDD
-351 GKNYGQLAVV
+351 GKHYGQLGVV
-361 ASALNPQKLFGTD
+361 ASALDPKKLFGND
-374 YKTIN
+374 LKTIN
-379 LADLRA
+379 LADLRT
-385 ILHEFSHTKGYTHNG
+385 ILHEFSHTKGYGHNG
-400 NMTYQRVPVV
+400 NMTYQRVPT
-410 GSNGQQEKK
+410 GQNENGKP
-419 DDGAL
+419 

-441 GQPSFPSNYPNSIY
+441 GQPAFPSNYPNSIY

-485 FANLNSQTNYNLN
+485 YANLGSQTNYNLN
-498 ATLNTQDMANS
+498 ASLNTQDLANS
-509 VIGTIQ
+509 MLSTIQ
-515 KTLTATSTT
+515 KTFVTSSVTNHYF
-524 TTTSYHHSKSLQR
+524 SSASQS
-537 FRSPLL
+537 FRSPIL
-543 GINVKIGYQNY
+543 GVNAKIGYQNY

-561 AYYGIIKYNYA
+561 AYYGIIKYNYS
-572 KAANQKVQQ
+572 KALNQKFQQ

-596 TYSNKNSPTGIQT
+596 TYSNKNSPIDIQT

-626 YNSYYA
+626 YNSYYV
-632 LNKVKGSGNLDAAT
+632 LNKVKGSGNLDVAT

-669 ASVISSGSDYTNSFV
+669 ASVVSSGGDYTNSFV

>member
-9 LLCSALEANEKNG
+9 LLFSALEANEKNG

-40 EKNYT
+40 EKRH
-45 TTQTTTKTTTN
+45 TTTKNTYAT
-56 NYNYLPLNSIL
+56 YSYLPTDTIL
-67 QRATNLFKDADI
+67 KRAANLFTNAEAI
-79 SKLSFSSLS
+79 SKLKFSSLS
-88 PVRASLDLSGHLTI
+88 PVRVLYMYNGQLTI
-102 ENFLPYNLNNVKLS
+102 ENFLPYNLSNVKLS
-116 FTDAQGNVIDLGV
+116 FTDAQGSTIDLGV
-129 IETLPKQSKIVLSY
+129 IETIPKHSKIVLPG
-143 QQFNETKQVFD
+143 EAFD
-154 NIMEEQ
+154 SLKIDPYTLFLP
-160 KKYYEKEAERRKNKT
+160 KIEA
-175 TSSVS
+175 TSTSI
-180 ETNREPSF
+180 
-188 TFPTFEVLSTPH
+188 
-200 SDPNTQRVFEAL
+200 SDANTQRVFETL
-212 SKINTNLVMKYSD
+212 NKIKTNLIMKYSNENPSNFN
-225 TNNFE
+225 TCPYNNNGNT
-230 SAKDKTEKFTAKTA
+230 KNDCWQNFTPQTA

-272 EFTDNKQSGE
+272 EFTNSPTDCDNDSSKCVNPGVNGRVDTKVDQQYILNKQG
-282 CTNKGDSNDNCV
+282 
-294 YPQKNGLVKSNVDKK
+294 
-309 YVLDKQSIVNN
+309 IINN
-320 FRGKTDLD
+320 FRKKIEID
-328 VSLLNGAGVD
+328 
-338 GLGSNTTPTNNDD
+338 
-351 GKNYGQLAVV
+351 AVV
-361 ASALNPQKLFGTD
+361 LKNSGVVGLANGYGNDGEYGTLGVEAYALDPKKLFGND
-374 YKTIN
+374 LKTIK
-379 LADLRA
+379 LEDLRT
-385 ILHEFSHTKGYTHNG
+385 ILHEFSHTKGYGHNG
-400 NMTYQRVPVV
+400 NMTYQRVPT
-410 GSNGQQEKK
+410 GQNENGKP
-419 DDGAL
+419 

-435 SLYGGQ
+435 SLYGGSN
-441 GQPSFPSNYPNSIY
+441 QPTFPSNYPNSIY

-475 LINQNALPIN
+475 LINQNALPIDY
-485 FANLNSQTNYNLN
+485 ANLNAQTNYNLN
-498 ATLNTQDMANS
+498 ASLNTQDLANS
-509 VIGTIQ
+509 MLGTIQ
-515 KTLTATSTT
+515 KTFVTSSVTNHY
-524 TTTSYHHSKSLQR
+524 SSSASQS
-537 FRSPLL
+537 FRSPIL
-543 GINVKIGYQNY
+543 GVNAKIGYQNY

-561 AYYGIIKYNYA
+561 AYYGIVKYNYS
-572 KAANQKVQQ
+572 KALNQKFQQ

-596 TYSNKNSPTGIQT
+596 TYSNKNSPTGVQT

-626 YNSYYA
+626 YNSYYV
-632 LNKVKGSGNLDAAT
+632 LNKVKGSGNLDVAT

-669 ASVISSGSDYTNSFV
+669 ASVVSSGSDYTNSFV